1 VTALRKDLI
10 REIKNSKNRFLSIA
24 ILIALAVAFLS
35 GLKATAP
42 DMKNTGDEYLD
53 KQQLMDIQVLSTL
66 GLTKGDIKALGAQD
80 NIERAVGAYCIDAW
94 AGDLVAKAYSITDGM
109 NLLTVTSG
117 RMPESPD
124 ECIVD
129 KNLLEKMKISVG
141 DSITIDPS
149 DDYEDCLTHKNFT
162 IVGTAVSPYYISVER
177 GSASIGSGNVR
188 AYVYLP
194 EGAFDLD
201 YYTVAYAKVKGA
213 QELTAFT
220 DEYDD
225 YIDDVMDSLKD
236 FGDRRAK
243 LRYDDIIDEAQGKID
258 DAQKELDDK
267 EKEADEKLSDAE
279 QELKDARRKLD
290 KGWREYRDGKKEL
303 EESLPKLCDA
313 ECELADA
320 RQELI
325 EGEQEYQKG
334 LDEYNFGYAQYAENK
349 RKLDAAK
356 AQLDAAKQQLDA
368 AKQIPD
374 QIAKLEGDITALE
387 AQKKLLDPNDQEYKA
402 IEARITELSAKKAA
416 LVSASMSDTEIAA
429 AQAKIDAGMA
439 EYNAGKQELDAAK
452 AQLDAAKK
460 KLDEGYEELQ
470 DGKRKYREG
479 VEELQD
485 GWKKYYEGIDELPKA
500 YKKLKDGEKEYA
512 DGLEE
517 YEDAKREA
525 EEKIADAKKKLAD
538 ARRKVADIE
547 TCKWYILSRGYN
559 PGYTGFGQDADR
571 MANLASVFPV
581 IFFLVAAL
589 VCLTTMTRMVEEQRT
604 QIGLMKALGY
614 GRWDISKKYLCYG
627 LFPSLAGSLLGI
639 IIGHIVF
646 PTMIYVS
653 YQIMYEMPN
662 IRLSLYP
669 GICIWAT
676 IAAVACTTLST
687 LWACISTLTDSPANL
702 MRPKAPKAGRRV
714 LLEKIPFIWK
724 KLSFTSKVTVR
735 NLFRYKKRFFMSVIG
750 IAGSGALLVTAFGL
764 NDSIIEKQFGD
775 IWQMDV
781 QAYVYEAMP
790 LADMQEL
797 LGKNPAND
805 DFDSVM
811 FCLDSQMECK
821 NGGRSQSG
829 VHLLGVESA
838 GSMAGRINLHNG
850 GAPVTLDD
858 SGVVVTAKLAET
870 LSIKAGDEINMRTGG
885 EDHLMRVI
893 GVADNYVY
901 HYVYITAAYYETVF
915 GKAMQYNGFMGNLK
929 DGLTDETMDA
939 MSTQLLSDS
948 RMYTVRTI
956 GSIYDSVWDSLSIL
970 NYVVL
975 VLILGSGMLTF
986 VVMLNLTNINIGE
999 RMRELATL
1007 RVLGFYDKEMY
1018 AYIFRENNA
1027 LSVIGAFVGLVFGKI
1042 MHLFVI
1048 RTCEV
1053 DMVMFVRSA
1062 KPLSYVYAFALTI
1075 AFSLI
1080 VNLLMRPKVRA
1091 IDMVESLKSAE

>member
-1 VTALRKDLI
+1 MNALTLKNLL
-10 REIKNSKNRFLSIA
+10 REIKRTFTKFLSIFA
-24 ILIALAVAFLS
+24 ICALGVAFFA
-35 GLKATAP
+35 GIRATSP
-42 DMKNTGDEYLD
+42 DMKEAGDRLYNTYNLS
-53 KQQLMDIQVLSTL
+53 DISVISTS
-66 GLTKGDIKALGAQD
+66 GLTAD
-80 NIERAVGAYCIDAW
+80 NIRDLESIEGIQAVRASLFVDAMARGTGEKEKNLRLYSMPIKLKSEYAPLIDLIPDY
-94 AGDLVAKAYSITDGM
+94 GIDTSPEYDM
-109 NLLTVTSG
+109 NGVEIVSG
-117 RMPESPD
+117 RMPL
-124 ECIVD
+124 
-129 KNLLEKMKISVG
+129 N
-141 DSITIDPS
+141 
-149 DDYEDCLTHKNFT
+149 
-162 IVGTAVSPYYISVER
+162 
-177 GSASIGSGNVR
+177 
-188 AYVYLP
+188 
-194 EGAFDLD
+194 
-201 YYTVAYAKVKGA
+201 
-213 QELTAFT
+213 
-220 DEYDD
+220 
-225 YIDDVMDSLKD
+225 
-236 FGDRRAK
+236 
-243 LRYDDIIDEAQGKID
+243 
-258 DAQKELDDK
+258 
-267 EKEADEKLSDAE
+267 
-279 QELKDARRKLD
+279 
-290 KGWREYRDGKKEL
+290 
-303 EESLPKLCDA
+303 
-313 ECELADA
+313 
-320 RQELI
+320 
-325 EGEQEYQKG
+325 
-334 LDEYNFGYAQYAENK
+334 
-349 RKLDAAK
+349 
-356 AQLDAAKQQLDA
+356 
-368 AKQIPD
+368 
-374 QIAKLEGDITALE
+374 
-387 AQKKLLDPNDQEYKA
+387 
-402 IEARITELSAKKAA
+402 
-416 LVSASMSDTEIAA
+416 DTEIALDNTLDGSLVK
-429 AQAKIDAGMA
+429 QLGDEITLTTAGGTVTLRVVGFIRSPMYISLFERGTSSIGNGTSDGFA
-439 EYNAGKQELDAAK
+439 YASGNAISSLGTKLPVMSLLNTYYTRADIVISGK
-452 AQLDAAKK
+452 
-460 KLDEGYEELQ
+460 EGLS
-470 DGKRKYREG
+470 
-479 VEELQD
+479 
-485 GWKKYYEGIDELPKA
+485 A
-500 YKKLKDGEKEYA
+500 YSD
-512 DGLEE
+512 E
-517 YEDAKREA
+517 YEALVNEVTDR
-525 EEKIADAKKKLAD
+525 
-538 ARRKVADIE
+538 IE
-547 TCKWYILSRGYN
+547 DYASTQSGTWYIQDRSGN
-559 PGYTGFGQDADR
+559 PGYSDYSENTDR
-571 MANLASVFPV
+571 IAAVGDVFPL
-581 IFFLVAAL
+581 IFFIVAAL
-589 VCLTTMTRMVEEQRT
+589 VCLTTMTRMVEEQRIEMGT
-604 QIGLMKALGY
+604 MKALGY
-614 GRWDISKKYLCYG
+614 GGWQIAMKY
-627 LFPSLAGSLLGI
+627 
-639 IIGHIVF
+639 
-646 PTMIYVS
+646 
-653 YQIMYEMPN
+653 
-662 IRLSLYP
+662 
-669 GICIWAT
+669 
-676 IAAVACTTLST
+676 AVYAMS
-687 LWACISTLTDSPANL
+687 ACISGGVVGAIIGFKLFPYVIMKGYSIMYYLGKLETPYRADIAFMAIAAMAVCTAAATFSACYASLKEVPATL
-702 MRPKAPKAGRRV
+702 MRPKAPKAGRWV

-764 NDSIIEKQFGD
+764 NDSIFGIIEKQFGD

-821 NGGRSQSG
+821 NGGRSQNG

-870 LSIKAGDEINMRTGG
+870 LSIKVGDEINMRTGG

-929 DGLTDETMDA
+929 DGLTDGTMDA

-1018 AYIFRENNA
+1018 DYIFRENNA

-1075 AFSLI
+1075 VFSLI

>member
-1 VTALRKDLI
+1 MNALTLKNLL
-10 REIKNSKNRFLSIA
+10 REIKRTFTKFLSIFA
-24 ILIALAVAFLS
+24 ICALGVAFFA
-35 GLKATAP
+35 GIRATSP
-42 DMKNTGDEYLD
+42 DMKEAGDRLYNTYNLS
-53 KQQLMDIQVLSTL
+53 DISVISTS
-66 GLTKGDIKALGAQD
+66 GLTAD
-80 NIERAVGAYCIDAW
+80 NIRDLESIEGIRAVRASLFVDAMARGTGEKEKNLRLYSMPIKLKSEYAPLIDLIPDY
-94 AGDLVAKAYSITDGM
+94 GIDTSPEYEM
-109 NLLTVTSG
+109 NGVEIVSG
-117 RMPESPD
+117 RMPLNDTETALDYTLEGSLVKQLGDEITLTTSGGTVMLRVVGFIRSP
-124 ECIVD
+124 
-129 KNLLEKMKISVG
+129 M
-141 DSITIDPS
+141 
-149 DDYEDCLTHKNFT
+149 
-162 IVGTAVSPYYISVER
+162 YISMFER
-177 GSASIGSGNVR
+177 GTSSIGNGTSDGFAYASGN
-188 AYVYLP
+188 AISSLGTKLP
-194 EGAFDLD
+194 VMSLLNT
-201 YYTVAYAKVKGA
+201 YYTRADIVISGKEGLSAYS
-213 QELTAFT
+213 
-220 DEYDD
+220 DEY
-225 YIDDVMDSLKD
+225 
-236 FGDRRAK
+236 
-243 LRYDDIIDEAQGKID
+243 E
-258 DAQKELDDK
+258 
-267 EKEADEKLSDAE
+267 
-279 QELKDARRKLD
+279 
-290 KGWREYRDGKKEL
+290 
-303 EESLPKLCDA
+303 
-313 ECELADA
+313 
-320 RQELI
+320 
-325 EGEQEYQKG
+325 
-334 LDEYNFGYAQYAENK
+334 
-349 RKLDAAK
+349 
-356 AQLDAAKQQLDA
+356 
-368 AKQIPD
+368 
-374 QIAKLEGDITALE
+374 
-387 AQKKLLDPNDQEYKA
+387 
-402 IEARITELSAKKAA
+402 A
-416 LVSASMSDTEIAA
+416 LVNEVTDRIEDYASTQSGT
-429 AQAKIDAGMA
+429 
-439 EYNAGKQELDAAK
+439 
-452 AQLDAAKK
+452 
-460 KLDEGYEELQ
+460 
-470 DGKRKYREG
+470 
-479 VEELQD
+479 
-485 GWKKYYEGIDELPKA
+485 
-500 YKKLKDGEKEYA
+500 
-512 DGLEE
+512 
-517 YEDAKREA
+517 
-525 EEKIADAKKKLAD
+525 
-538 ARRKVADIE
+538 
-547 TCKWYILSRGYN
+547 WYIQDRSGN
-559 PGYTGFGQDADR
+559 PGYSDYSENTDR
-571 MANLASVFPV
+571 IAAVGDVFPL
-581 IFFLVAAL
+581 IFFIVAAL
-589 VCLTTMTRMVEEQRT
+589 VCLTTMTRMVEEQRIEMGT
-604 QIGLMKALGY
+604 MKALGY
-614 GRWDISKKYLCYG
+614 GGWQIAMKY
-627 LFPSLAGSLLGI
+627 
-639 IIGHIVF
+639 
-646 PTMIYVS
+646 
-653 YQIMYEMPN
+653 
-662 IRLSLYP
+662 
-669 GICIWAT
+669 
-676 IAAVACTTLST
+676 AVYAMS
-687 LWACISTLTDSPANL
+687 ACISGGVVGAIIGFKLFPYVIMKAYSIMYYLGKLETPYRADIAFMAIAAMAVCTAAATFSACYASLKEVPATL

-714 LLEKIPFIWK
+714 LLERIPFIWK

-764 NDSIIEKQFGD
+764 NDSIFGIIEKQFGD

-838 GSMAGRINLHNG
+838 GSMAGRISLHNG

-956 GSIYDSVWDSLSIL
+956 ESIYASVWDSLSIL

-1027 LSVIGAFVGLVFGKI
+1027 LSVIGAFVGLLFGKI

>member
-1 VTALRKDLI
+1 MNALTLKNLL
-10 REIKNSKNRFLSIA
+10 REIKRTFTKFLSIFA
-24 ILIALAVAFLS
+24 ICALGVAFFA
-35 GLKATAP
+35 GIRATSP
-42 DMKNTGDEYLD
+42 DMKEAGDRLYNTYNLS
-53 KQQLMDIQVLSTL
+53 DISVISTS
-66 GLTKGDIKALGAQD
+66 GLTAD
-80 NIERAVGAYCIDAW
+80 NIRDLESIEGIQAVRASLFVDAMARGTGEKEKNLRLYSMPIKLKSEYAPLIDLIPDY
-94 AGDLVAKAYSITDGM
+94 GIDTSPEYEM
-109 NLLTVTSG
+109 NGVEIVSG
-117 RMPESPD
+117 RMPL
-124 ECIVD
+124 
-129 KNLLEKMKISVG
+129 N
-141 DSITIDPS
+141 
-149 DDYEDCLTHKNFT
+149 
-162 IVGTAVSPYYISVER
+162 
-177 GSASIGSGNVR
+177 
-188 AYVYLP
+188 
-194 EGAFDLD
+194 
-201 YYTVAYAKVKGA
+201 
-213 QELTAFT
+213 
-220 DEYDD
+220 
-225 YIDDVMDSLKD
+225 
-236 FGDRRAK
+236 
-243 LRYDDIIDEAQGKID
+243 
-258 DAQKELDDK
+258 
-267 EKEADEKLSDAE
+267 
-279 QELKDARRKLD
+279 
-290 KGWREYRDGKKEL
+290 
-303 EESLPKLCDA
+303 
-313 ECELADA
+313 
-320 RQELI
+320 
-325 EGEQEYQKG
+325 
-334 LDEYNFGYAQYAENK
+334 
-349 RKLDAAK
+349 
-356 AQLDAAKQQLDA
+356 
-368 AKQIPD
+368 
-374 QIAKLEGDITALE
+374 
-387 AQKKLLDPNDQEYKA
+387 
-402 IEARITELSAKKAA
+402 
-416 LVSASMSDTEIAA
+416 DTEIALDNTLEGSLVK
-429 AQAKIDAGMA
+429 QLGDEITLTTAGGTVTLRVVGFIRSPMYISMFERGTSSIGNGTSDGFA
-439 EYNAGKQELDAAK
+439 YASGNAISSLGTKLPVMSLLNTYYTRADIVISGK
-452 AQLDAAKK
+452 
-460 KLDEGYEELQ
+460 EGLS
-470 DGKRKYREG
+470 
-479 VEELQD
+479 
-485 GWKKYYEGIDELPKA
+485 A
-500 YKKLKDGEKEYA
+500 YSD
-512 DGLEE
+512 E
-517 YEDAKREA
+517 YEALVNEVTDR
-525 EEKIADAKKKLAD
+525 
-538 ARRKVADIE
+538 IE
-547 TCKWYILSRGYN
+547 DYASTQSGTWYIQDRSGN
-559 PGYTGFGQDADR
+559 PGYSDYSENTDR
-571 MANLASVFPV
+571 IAAVGDVFPL
-581 IFFLVAAL
+581 IFFIVAAL
-589 VCLTTMTRMVEEQRT
+589 VCLTTMTRMVEEQRIEMGT
-604 QIGLMKALGY
+604 MKALGY
-614 GRWDISKKYLCYG
+614 GGWQIAMKY
-627 LFPSLAGSLLGI
+627 
-639 IIGHIVF
+639 
-646 PTMIYVS
+646 
-653 YQIMYEMPN
+653 
-662 IRLSLYP
+662 
-669 GICIWAT
+669 
-676 IAAVACTTLST
+676 AVYAMS
-687 LWACISTLTDSPANL
+687 ACISGGVVGAIIGFKLFPYVIMKGYSIMYYLGKLETPYRADIAFMAIAAMAVCTAAATFSACYASLKEVPATL

-764 NDSIIEKQFGD
+764 NDSIFGIIEKQFGD

-838 GSMAGRINLHNG
+838 GSMAGRVSLHNG
-850 GAPVTLDD
+850 GTPVTLDD

-1018 AYIFRENNA
+1018 DYIFRENNA
-1027 LSVIGAFVGLVFGKI
+1027 LSVIGAFVGLLFGKI

>member
-1 VTALRKDLI
+1 MNALTLKNLL
-10 REIKNSKNRFLSIA
+10 REIKRTFTKFLSIFA
-24 ILIALAVAFLS
+24 ICALGVAFFA
-35 GLKATAP
+35 GIRATSP
-42 DMKNTGDEYLD
+42 DMKEAGDRLYNTYNLS
-53 KQQLMDIQVLSTL
+53 DISVISTS
-66 GLTKGDIKALGAQD
+66 GLTAD
-80 NIERAVGAYCIDAW
+80 NIRDLESIEGIQAVRASLFVDAMARGTGEKEKNLRLYSMPIKLKSEYAPLIDLIPDY
-94 AGDLVAKAYSITDGM
+94 GIDTSPEYEM
-109 NLLTVTSG
+109 NGVEIVSG
-117 RMPESPD
+117 RMPL
-124 ECIVD
+124 
-129 KNLLEKMKISVG
+129 N
-141 DSITIDPS
+141 
-149 DDYEDCLTHKNFT
+149 
-162 IVGTAVSPYYISVER
+162 
-177 GSASIGSGNVR
+177 
-188 AYVYLP
+188 
-194 EGAFDLD
+194 
-201 YYTVAYAKVKGA
+201 
-213 QELTAFT
+213 
-220 DEYDD
+220 
-225 YIDDVMDSLKD
+225 
-236 FGDRRAK
+236 
-243 LRYDDIIDEAQGKID
+243 
-258 DAQKELDDK
+258 
-267 EKEADEKLSDAE
+267 
-279 QELKDARRKLD
+279 
-290 KGWREYRDGKKEL
+290 
-303 EESLPKLCDA
+303 
-313 ECELADA
+313 
-320 RQELI
+320 
-325 EGEQEYQKG
+325 
-334 LDEYNFGYAQYAENK
+334 
-349 RKLDAAK
+349 
-356 AQLDAAKQQLDA
+356 
-368 AKQIPD
+368 
-374 QIAKLEGDITALE
+374 
-387 AQKKLLDPNDQEYKA
+387 
-402 IEARITELSAKKAA
+402 
-416 LVSASMSDTEIAA
+416 DTEIALDNTLEGSLVKQLGDEITLTTSGGTVTLRVVGFIRSPMYISMFERGTSSIGNGTSDGFA
-429 AQAKIDAGMA
+429 YASG
-439 EYNAGKQELDAAK
+439 NAISSLGTKLPVMSLLNTYYTRADIVISGK
-452 AQLDAAKK
+452 
-460 KLDEGYEELQ
+460 EG
-470 DGKRKYREG
+470 
-479 VEELQD
+479 
-485 GWKKYYEGIDELPKA
+485 PSA
-500 YKKLKDGEKEYA
+500 YSD
-512 DGLEE
+512 E
-517 YEDAKREA
+517 YEALVNEVTDR
-525 EEKIADAKKKLAD
+525 
-538 ARRKVADIE
+538 IE
-547 TCKWYILSRGYN
+547 DYASTQSGTWYIQDRSGN
-559 PGYTGFGQDADR
+559 PGYSDYSENTDR
-571 MANLASVFPV
+571 IAAVGDVFPL
-581 IFFLVAAL
+581 IFFIVAAL
-589 VCLTTMTRMVEEQRT
+589 VCLTTMTRMVEEQRIEMGT
-604 QIGLMKALGY
+604 MKALGY
-614 GRWDISKKYLCYG
+614 GGWQIAMKY
-627 LFPSLAGSLLGI
+627 
-639 IIGHIVF
+639 
-646 PTMIYVS
+646 
-653 YQIMYEMPN
+653 
-662 IRLSLYP
+662 
-669 GICIWAT
+669 
-676 IAAVACTTLST
+676 AVYAMS
-687 LWACISTLTDSPANL
+687 ACISGGVVGAIIGFKLFPYVIMKGYSIMYYLGKLETPYRADIAFMAIAAMAVCTAAATFSACYASLKEVPATL

-714 LLEKIPFIWK
+714 LLEKMPFIWK

-764 NDSIIEKQFGD
+764 NDSIFGIIEKQFGD

-870 LSIKAGDEINMRTGG
+870 LSIKVGDEINMRTGG

-956 GSIYDSVWDSLSIL
+956 GSIYASVWDSLSIL

-1018 AYIFRENNA
+1018 DYIFRENNA
-1027 LSVIGAFVGLVFGKI
+1027 LSVIGAFVGLLFGKI

-1075 AFSLI
+1075 VFSLI

>member
-1 VTALRKDLI
+1 MNALTLKNLL
-10 REIKNSKNRFLSIA
+10 REIKRTFTKFLSIFA
-24 ILIALAVAFLS
+24 ICALGVAFFA
-35 GLKATAP
+35 GIRATSP
-42 DMKNTGDEYLD
+42 DMKEAGDRLYNTYNLS
-53 KQQLMDIQVLSTL
+53 DISVISTS
-66 GLTKGDIKALGAQD
+66 GLTAD
-80 NIERAVGAYCIDAW
+80 NIRDLESIEGIRAVRASLFVDAMARGTGEKEKNLRLYSMLIKLKSEYVPLIDLIPDY
-94 AGDLVAKAYSITDGM
+94 GIDTSPEYEM
-109 NLLTVTSG
+109 NGVEIVSG
-117 RMPESPD
+117 RMPLNDTETALDYTLEGSLVKQLGDEITLTTSGGTVTLRVVGFIRSP
-124 ECIVD
+124 
-129 KNLLEKMKISVG
+129 M
-141 DSITIDPS
+141 
-149 DDYEDCLTHKNFT
+149 
-162 IVGTAVSPYYISVER
+162 YISMFER
-177 GSASIGSGNVR
+177 GTSSIGNGTSDGFAYASGN
-188 AYVYLP
+188 AISSLGTKLP
-194 EGAFDLD
+194 VMSLLNT
-201 YYTVAYAKVKGA
+201 YYTRADIVISGKEGLSAYS
-213 QELTAFT
+213 
-220 DEYDD
+220 DEY
-225 YIDDVMDSLKD
+225 
-236 FGDRRAK
+236 
-243 LRYDDIIDEAQGKID
+243 E
-258 DAQKELDDK
+258 
-267 EKEADEKLSDAE
+267 
-279 QELKDARRKLD
+279 
-290 KGWREYRDGKKEL
+290 
-303 EESLPKLCDA
+303 
-313 ECELADA
+313 
-320 RQELI
+320 
-325 EGEQEYQKG
+325 
-334 LDEYNFGYAQYAENK
+334 
-349 RKLDAAK
+349 
-356 AQLDAAKQQLDA
+356 
-368 AKQIPD
+368 
-374 QIAKLEGDITALE
+374 
-387 AQKKLLDPNDQEYKA
+387 
-402 IEARITELSAKKAA
+402 A
-416 LVSASMSDTEIAA
+416 LVNEVTDRIEDYASTQSGT
-429 AQAKIDAGMA
+429 
-439 EYNAGKQELDAAK
+439 
-452 AQLDAAKK
+452 
-460 KLDEGYEELQ
+460 
-470 DGKRKYREG
+470 
-479 VEELQD
+479 
-485 GWKKYYEGIDELPKA
+485 
-500 YKKLKDGEKEYA
+500 
-512 DGLEE
+512 
-517 YEDAKREA
+517 
-525 EEKIADAKKKLAD
+525 
-538 ARRKVADIE
+538 
-547 TCKWYILSRGYN
+547 WYIQDRSGN
-559 PGYTGFGQDADR
+559 PGYSDYSENTDR
-571 MANLASVFPV
+571 IAAVGDVFPL
-581 IFFLVAAL
+581 IFFIVAAL
-589 VCLTTMTRMVEEQRT
+589 VCLTTMTRMVEEQRIEMGT
-604 QIGLMKALGY
+604 MKALGY
-614 GRWDISKKYLCYG
+614 GGWQIAMKY
-627 LFPSLAGSLLGI
+627 
-639 IIGHIVF
+639 
-646 PTMIYVS
+646 
-653 YQIMYEMPN
+653 
-662 IRLSLYP
+662 
-669 GICIWAT
+669 
-676 IAAVACTTLST
+676 AVYAMS
-687 LWACISTLTDSPANL
+687 ACISGGVVGAIIGFKLFPYVIMKGYSIMYYLGKLETPYRADIAFMAIAAMAACTAAATFSACYASLKEVPATL

-764 NDSIIEKQFGD
+764 NDSIFGIIEKQFGD

-838 GSMAGRINLHNG
+838 ESMAGRINLHNG

-915 GKAMQYNGFMGNLK
+915 GKAMQYNGLMGNLK

-956 GSIYDSVWDSLSIL
+956 ESIYASVWDSLSIL

-1027 LSVIGAFVGLVFGKI
+1027 LSVIGAFVGLLFGKI

-1075 AFSLI
+1075 VFSLI

>member
-1 VTALRKDLI
+1 MNALTLKNLL
-10 REIKNSKNRFLSIA
+10 REIKRTFTKFLSIFA
-24 ILIALAVAFLS
+24 ICALGVAFFA
-35 GLKATAP
+35 GIRATSP
-42 DMKNTGDEYLD
+42 DMKEAGDRLYNTYNLS
-53 KQQLMDIQVLSTL
+53 DISVISTS
-66 GLTKGDIKALGAQD
+66 GLTAD
-80 NIERAVGAYCIDAW
+80 NIRDLESIEGIRAVRASLFVDAMARGTGEKEKNLRLYSMPIKLKSEYAPLIDLIPDY
-94 AGDLVAKAYSITDGM
+94 GIDTSPEYEM
-109 NLLTVTSG
+109 NGVEIVSG
-117 RMPESPD
+117 RMPLNDTETALDYTLEGSLVKQLGDEITLTTSGGTVMLRVVGFIRSP
-124 ECIVD
+124 
-129 KNLLEKMKISVG
+129 M
-141 DSITIDPS
+141 
-149 DDYEDCLTHKNFT
+149 
-162 IVGTAVSPYYISVER
+162 YISMFER
-177 GSASIGSGNVR
+177 GTSSIGNGTSDGFAYASGN
-188 AYVYLP
+188 AISSLGTKLP
-194 EGAFDLD
+194 VMSLLNT
-201 YYTVAYAKVKGA
+201 YYTRADIVISGKEGLSAYS
-213 QELTAFT
+213 
-220 DEYDD
+220 DEY
-225 YIDDVMDSLKD
+225 
-236 FGDRRAK
+236 
-243 LRYDDIIDEAQGKID
+243 E
-258 DAQKELDDK
+258 
-267 EKEADEKLSDAE
+267 
-279 QELKDARRKLD
+279 
-290 KGWREYRDGKKEL
+290 
-303 EESLPKLCDA
+303 
-313 ECELADA
+313 
-320 RQELI
+320 
-325 EGEQEYQKG
+325 
-334 LDEYNFGYAQYAENK
+334 
-349 RKLDAAK
+349 
-356 AQLDAAKQQLDA
+356 
-368 AKQIPD
+368 
-374 QIAKLEGDITALE
+374 
-387 AQKKLLDPNDQEYKA
+387 
-402 IEARITELSAKKAA
+402 A
-416 LVSASMSDTEIAA
+416 LVNEVTDRIEDYASTQSGT
-429 AQAKIDAGMA
+429 
-439 EYNAGKQELDAAK
+439 
-452 AQLDAAKK
+452 
-460 KLDEGYEELQ
+460 
-470 DGKRKYREG
+470 
-479 VEELQD
+479 
-485 GWKKYYEGIDELPKA
+485 
-500 YKKLKDGEKEYA
+500 
-512 DGLEE
+512 
-517 YEDAKREA
+517 
-525 EEKIADAKKKLAD
+525 
-538 ARRKVADIE
+538 
-547 TCKWYILSRGYN
+547 WYIQDRSGN
-559 PGYTGFGQDADR
+559 PGYSDYSENTDR
-571 MANLASVFPV
+571 IAAVGDVFPL
-581 IFFLVAAL
+581 IFFIVAAL
-589 VCLTTMTRMVEEQRT
+589 VCLTTMTRMVEEQRIEMGT
-604 QIGLMKALGY
+604 MKALGY
-614 GRWDISKKYLCYG
+614 GGWQIAMKY
-627 LFPSLAGSLLGI
+627 
-639 IIGHIVF
+639 
-646 PTMIYVS
+646 
-653 YQIMYEMPN
+653 
-662 IRLSLYP
+662 
-669 GICIWAT
+669 
-676 IAAVACTTLST
+676 AVYAMS
-687 LWACISTLTDSPANL
+687 ACISGGVVGAIIGFKLFPYVIMKAYSIMYYLGKLETPYRADIAFMAIAAMAVCTAAATFSACYASLKEVPATL

-714 LLEKIPFIWK
+714 LLERIPFIWK

-764 NDSIIEKQFGD
+764 NDSIFGIIEKQFGD

-821 NGGRSQSG
+821 NGGRSQNG

-838 GSMAGRINLHNG
+838 GSMAGRVSLHNG
-850 GAPVTLDD
+850 GTPVTLDD

-915 GKAMQYNGFMGNLK
+915 GKAMLYNGFMGNLK

-956 GSIYDSVWDSLSIL
+956 ESIYASVWDSLSIL

>member
-1 VTALRKDLI
+1 MNALTLKNLL
-10 REIKNSKNRFLSIA
+10 REIKRTFTKFLSIFA
-24 ILIALAVAFLS
+24 ICALGVAFFA
-35 GLKATAP
+35 GIRATSP
-42 DMKNTGDEYLD
+42 DMKEAGDRLYNTYNLS
-53 KQQLMDIQVLSTL
+53 DISVISTS
-66 GLTKGDIKALGAQD
+66 GLTAD
-80 NIERAVGAYCIDAW
+80 NIRDLESIEGIQAVRASLFVDAMARGTGEKEKNLRLYSMPIKLKSEYAPLIDLIPDY
-94 AGDLVAKAYSITDGM
+94 GIDTSPEYEM
-109 NLLTVTSG
+109 NGVEIVSG
-117 RMPESPD
+117 RMPLNDTETALDYTLEGSLVKQLGDEITLTTSGGTVTLRVVGFIRSP
-124 ECIVD
+124 
-129 KNLLEKMKISVG
+129 M
-141 DSITIDPS
+141 
-149 DDYEDCLTHKNFT
+149 
-162 IVGTAVSPYYISVER
+162 YISMFER
-177 GSASIGSGNVR
+177 GTSSIGNGTSDGFAYASGN
-188 AYVYLP
+188 AISSLGTKLP
-194 EGAFDLD
+194 VMSLLNT
-201 YYTVAYAKVKGA
+201 YYTRADIVISGKEGLSAYS
-213 QELTAFT
+213 
-220 DEYDD
+220 DEY
-225 YIDDVMDSLKD
+225 
-236 FGDRRAK
+236 
-243 LRYDDIIDEAQGKID
+243 E
-258 DAQKELDDK
+258 
-267 EKEADEKLSDAE
+267 
-279 QELKDARRKLD
+279 
-290 KGWREYRDGKKEL
+290 
-303 EESLPKLCDA
+303 
-313 ECELADA
+313 
-320 RQELI
+320 
-325 EGEQEYQKG
+325 
-334 LDEYNFGYAQYAENK
+334 
-349 RKLDAAK
+349 
-356 AQLDAAKQQLDA
+356 
-368 AKQIPD
+368 
-374 QIAKLEGDITALE
+374 
-387 AQKKLLDPNDQEYKA
+387 
-402 IEARITELSAKKAA
+402 A
-416 LVSASMSDTEIAA
+416 LVNEVTDRIEDYASTQSGT
-429 AQAKIDAGMA
+429 
-439 EYNAGKQELDAAK
+439 
-452 AQLDAAKK
+452 
-460 KLDEGYEELQ
+460 
-470 DGKRKYREG
+470 
-479 VEELQD
+479 
-485 GWKKYYEGIDELPKA
+485 
-500 YKKLKDGEKEYA
+500 
-512 DGLEE
+512 
-517 YEDAKREA
+517 
-525 EEKIADAKKKLAD
+525 
-538 ARRKVADIE
+538 
-547 TCKWYILSRGYN
+547 WYIQDRSGN
-559 PGYTGFGQDADR
+559 PGYSDYSENTDR
-571 MANLASVFPV
+571 IAAVGDVFPL
-581 IFFLVAAL
+581 IFFIVAAL
-589 VCLTTMTRMVEEQRT
+589 VCLTTMTRMVEEQRIEMGT
-604 QIGLMKALGY
+604 MKALGY
-614 GRWDISKKYLCYG
+614 GGWQIAMKY
-627 LFPSLAGSLLGI
+627 
-639 IIGHIVF
+639 
-646 PTMIYVS
+646 
-653 YQIMYEMPN
+653 
-662 IRLSLYP
+662 
-669 GICIWAT
+669 
-676 IAAVACTTLST
+676 AVYAMS
-687 LWACISTLTDSPANL
+687 ACISGGVVGAIIGFKLFPYVIMKGYSIMYYLGKLETPYRADIAFMAIAAMAVCTAAATFSACYASLKEVPATL

-764 NDSIIEKQFGD
+764 NDSIFGIIEKQFGD

-838 GSMAGRINLHNG
+838 ESMAGRVSLHNG
-850 GAPVTLDD
+850 GTPVTLDD

-956 GSIYDSVWDSLSIL
+956 ESIYASVWDSLSIL

-1027 LSVIGAFVGLVFGKI
+1027 LSVIGAFVGLLFGKI

-1075 AFSLI
+1075 VFSLI

>member
-1 VTALRKDLI
+1 MNALTLKNLL
-10 REIKNSKNRFLSIA
+10 REIKRTFTKFLSIFA
-24 ILIALAVAFLS
+24 ICALGVAFFA
-35 GLKATAP
+35 GIRATSP
-42 DMKNTGDEYLD
+42 DMKEAGDRLYNTYNLS
-53 KQQLMDIQVLSTL
+53 DISVISTS
-66 GLTKGDIKALGAQD
+66 GLTAD
-80 NIERAVGAYCIDAW
+80 NIRDLESIEGIQAVRASLFVDAMARGTDEKEKNLRLYSMPIKLKSEYASLIDLIPDY
-94 AGDLVAKAYSITDGM
+94 GIDTSPEYEM
-109 NLLTVTSG
+109 NGVEIVSG
-117 RMPESPD
+117 RMPLNDTETALDYTLEGSLVKQLGDEITLTTSGGTVTLRVVGFIRSP
-124 ECIVD
+124 
-129 KNLLEKMKISVG
+129 M
-141 DSITIDPS
+141 
-149 DDYEDCLTHKNFT
+149 
-162 IVGTAVSPYYISVER
+162 YISMFER
-177 GSASIGSGNVR
+177 GTSSIGNGTSDGFAYASGN
-188 AYVYLP
+188 AISSLGTKLP
-194 EGAFDLD
+194 VMSLLNT
-201 YYTVAYAKVKGA
+201 YYTRADIVISGKEGLSAYS
-213 QELTAFT
+213 
-220 DEYDD
+220 DEY
-225 YIDDVMDSLKD
+225 
-236 FGDRRAK
+236 
-243 LRYDDIIDEAQGKID
+243 E
-258 DAQKELDDK
+258 
-267 EKEADEKLSDAE
+267 
-279 QELKDARRKLD
+279 
-290 KGWREYRDGKKEL
+290 
-303 EESLPKLCDA
+303 
-313 ECELADA
+313 
-320 RQELI
+320 
-325 EGEQEYQKG
+325 
-334 LDEYNFGYAQYAENK
+334 
-349 RKLDAAK
+349 
-356 AQLDAAKQQLDA
+356 
-368 AKQIPD
+368 
-374 QIAKLEGDITALE
+374 
-387 AQKKLLDPNDQEYKA
+387 
-402 IEARITELSAKKAA
+402 A
-416 LVSASMSDTEIAA
+416 LVNEVTDRIEDYASTQSGT
-429 AQAKIDAGMA
+429 
-439 EYNAGKQELDAAK
+439 
-452 AQLDAAKK
+452 
-460 KLDEGYEELQ
+460 
-470 DGKRKYREG
+470 
-479 VEELQD
+479 
-485 GWKKYYEGIDELPKA
+485 
-500 YKKLKDGEKEYA
+500 
-512 DGLEE
+512 
-517 YEDAKREA
+517 
-525 EEKIADAKKKLAD
+525 
-538 ARRKVADIE
+538 
-547 TCKWYILSRGYN
+547 WYIQDRSGN
-559 PGYTGFGQDADR
+559 PGYSDYSENTDR
-571 MANLASVFPV
+571 IAAVGDVFPL
-581 IFFLVAAL
+581 IFFIVAAL
-589 VCLTTMTRMVEEQRT
+589 VCLTTMTRMVEEQRIEMGT
-604 QIGLMKALGY
+604 MKALGY
-614 GRWDISKKYLCYG
+614 GGWQIAMKY
-627 LFPSLAGSLLGI
+627 
-639 IIGHIVF
+639 
-646 PTMIYVS
+646 
-653 YQIMYEMPN
+653 
-662 IRLSLYP
+662 
-669 GICIWAT
+669 
-676 IAAVACTTLST
+676 AVYAMS
-687 LWACISTLTDSPANL
+687 ACISGGVVGAIIGFKLFPYVIMKGYSIMYYLGKLETPYRADIAFMAIAAMAVCTAAATFSACYASLKEVPATL

-714 LLEKIPFIWK
+714 LLEKMPFIWK

-764 NDSIIEKQFGD
+764 NDSIFGIIEKQFGD

-870 LSIKAGDEINMRTGG
+870 LSIKIGDGINMRTGG

>member
-1 VTALRKDLI
+1 MNALTLKNLL
-10 REIKNSKNRFLSIA
+10 REIKRTFTKFLSIFA
-24 ILIALAVAFLS
+24 ICALGVAFFA
-35 GLKATAP
+35 GIRATSP
-42 DMKNTGDEYLD
+42 DMKEAGDRLYNTYNLS
-53 KQQLMDIQVLSTL
+53 DISVISTS
-66 GLTKGDIKALGAQD
+66 GLTAD
-80 NIERAVGAYCIDAW
+80 NIRDLESIEGIRAVRASLFVDAMARGTGEKEKNLRLYSMPIKLKSEYAPLIDLIPDY
-94 AGDLVAKAYSITDGM
+94 GIDTSPEYEM
-109 NLLTVTSG
+109 NGVEIVSG
-117 RMPESPD
+117 RMPLNDTETALDYTLEGSLVKQLGDEITLTTSGGTVMLRVVGFIRSP
-124 ECIVD
+124 
-129 KNLLEKMKISVG
+129 M
-141 DSITIDPS
+141 
-149 DDYEDCLTHKNFT
+149 
-162 IVGTAVSPYYISVER
+162 YISMFER
-177 GSASIGSGNVR
+177 GTSSIGNGTSDGFAYASGN
-188 AYVYLP
+188 AISSLGTKLP
-194 EGAFDLD
+194 VMSLLNT
-201 YYTVAYAKVKGA
+201 YYTRADIVISGKEGLSAYS
-213 QELTAFT
+213 
-220 DEYDD
+220 DEY
-225 YIDDVMDSLKD
+225 
-236 FGDRRAK
+236 
-243 LRYDDIIDEAQGKID
+243 E
-258 DAQKELDDK
+258 
-267 EKEADEKLSDAE
+267 
-279 QELKDARRKLD
+279 
-290 KGWREYRDGKKEL
+290 
-303 EESLPKLCDA
+303 
-313 ECELADA
+313 
-320 RQELI
+320 
-325 EGEQEYQKG
+325 
-334 LDEYNFGYAQYAENK
+334 
-349 RKLDAAK
+349 
-356 AQLDAAKQQLDA
+356 
-368 AKQIPD
+368 
-374 QIAKLEGDITALE
+374 
-387 AQKKLLDPNDQEYKA
+387 
-402 IEARITELSAKKAA
+402 A
-416 LVSASMSDTEIAA
+416 LVNEVTDRIEDYASTQSGT
-429 AQAKIDAGMA
+429 
-439 EYNAGKQELDAAK
+439 
-452 AQLDAAKK
+452 
-460 KLDEGYEELQ
+460 
-470 DGKRKYREG
+470 
-479 VEELQD
+479 
-485 GWKKYYEGIDELPKA
+485 
-500 YKKLKDGEKEYA
+500 
-512 DGLEE
+512 
-517 YEDAKREA
+517 
-525 EEKIADAKKKLAD
+525 
-538 ARRKVADIE
+538 
-547 TCKWYILSRGYN
+547 WYIQDRSGN
-559 PGYTGFGQDADR
+559 PGYSDYSENTDR
-571 MANLASVFPV
+571 IAAVGDVFPL
-581 IFFLVAAL
+581 IFFIVAAL
-589 VCLTTMTRMVEEQRT
+589 VCLTTMTRMVEEQRIEMGT
-604 QIGLMKALGY
+604 MKALGY
-614 GRWDISKKYLCYG
+614 GGWQIAMKY
-627 LFPSLAGSLLGI
+627 
-639 IIGHIVF
+639 
-646 PTMIYVS
+646 
-653 YQIMYEMPN
+653 
-662 IRLSLYP
+662 
-669 GICIWAT
+669 
-676 IAAVACTTLST
+676 AVYAMS
-687 LWACISTLTDSPANL
+687 ACISGGVVGAIIGFKLFPYVIMKAYSIMYYLGKLETPYRADIAFMAIAAMAVCTAAATFSACYASLKEVPATL

-764 NDSIIEKQFGD
+764 NDSIFGIIEKQFGD

-838 GSMAGRINLHNG
+838 ESMAGRVSLHNG
-850 GAPVTLDD
+850 GTPVTLDD

-915 GKAMQYNGFMGNLK
+915 GKAMQYNGLMGNLK

-956 GSIYDSVWDSLSIL
+956 ESIYASVWDSLSIL

-1027 LSVIGAFVGLVFGKI
+1027 LSVIGAFVGLLFGKI

>member
-1 VTALRKDLI
+1 MNALTLKNLL
-10 REIKNSKNRFLSIA
+10 REIKRTFTKFLSIFA
-24 ILIALAVAFLS
+24 ICALGVAFFA
-35 GLKATAP
+35 GIRATSP
-42 DMKNTGDEYLD
+42 DMKEAGDRLYNTYNLS
-53 KQQLMDIQVLSTL
+53 DISVISTS
-66 GLTKGDIKALGAQD
+66 GLTAD
-80 NIERAVGAYCIDAW
+80 NIRDLESIEGIQAVRASLFVDAMARGTGEKEKNLRLYSMPIKLKSEYAPLIDLIPDY
-94 AGDLVAKAYSITDGM
+94 GIDTSPEYEM
-109 NLLTVTSG
+109 NGVEIVSG
-117 RMPESPD
+117 RMPLNDTETALDYTLEGSLVKQLGDEITLTTSGGTVTLRVVGIIRSPMYISMFERGTSSIGNGTSDGFAYASGNAISSLGTKLPVMSLLNTYYTRADIVIFGKEGLSAYSD
-124 ECIVD
+124 EYEALVNEVTDRI
-129 KNLLEKMKISVG
+129 
-141 DSITIDPS
+141 
-149 DDYEDCLTHKNFT
+149 DDYASTQS
-162 IVGTAVSPYYISVER
+162 GT
-177 GSASIGSGNVR
+177 
-188 AYVYLP
+188 
-194 EGAFDLD
+194 
-201 YYTVAYAKVKGA
+201 
-213 QELTAFT
+213 
-220 DEYDD
+220 
-225 YIDDVMDSLKD
+225 
-236 FGDRRAK
+236 
-243 LRYDDIIDEAQGKID
+243 
-258 DAQKELDDK
+258 
-267 EKEADEKLSDAE
+267 
-279 QELKDARRKLD
+279 
-290 KGWREYRDGKKEL
+290 
-303 EESLPKLCDA
+303 
-313 ECELADA
+313 
-320 RQELI
+320 
-325 EGEQEYQKG
+325 
-334 LDEYNFGYAQYAENK
+334 
-349 RKLDAAK
+349 
-356 AQLDAAKQQLDA
+356 
-368 AKQIPD
+368 
-374 QIAKLEGDITALE
+374 
-387 AQKKLLDPNDQEYKA
+387 
-402 IEARITELSAKKAA
+402 
-416 LVSASMSDTEIAA
+416 
-429 AQAKIDAGMA
+429 
-439 EYNAGKQELDAAK
+439 
-452 AQLDAAKK
+452 
-460 KLDEGYEELQ
+460 
-470 DGKRKYREG
+470 
-479 VEELQD
+479 
-485 GWKKYYEGIDELPKA
+485 
-500 YKKLKDGEKEYA
+500 
-512 DGLEE
+512 
-517 YEDAKREA
+517 
-525 EEKIADAKKKLAD
+525 
-538 ARRKVADIE
+538 
-547 TCKWYILSRGYN
+547 WYIQDRSGN
-559 PGYTGFGQDADR
+559 PGYSDYSENTDR
-571 MANLASVFPV
+571 IAAVGDVFPL
-581 IFFLVAAL
+581 IFFIVAAL
-589 VCLTTMTRMVEEQRT
+589 VCLTTMTRMVEEQRIEMGT
-604 QIGLMKALGY
+604 MKALGY
-614 GRWDISKKYLCYG
+614 GGWQIAMKY
-627 LFPSLAGSLLGI
+627 
-639 IIGHIVF
+639 
-646 PTMIYVS
+646 
-653 YQIMYEMPN
+653 
-662 IRLSLYP
+662 
-669 GICIWAT
+669 
-676 IAAVACTTLST
+676 AVYAMS
-687 LWACISTLTDSPANL
+687 ACISGGVVGAIIGFKLFPYVIMKGYSIMYYLGKLETPYRADIAFMAIAAMAVCTAAATFSACYASLKEVPATL

-764 NDSIIEKQFGD
+764 NDSIFGIIEKQFGD

-781 QAYVYEAMP
+781 QAYVYEAMS

-870 LSIKAGDEINMRTGG
+870 LSIKVGDEINMRTGG

-915 GKAMQYNGFMGNLK
+915 GKVMQYNGFMGNLK

-956 GSIYDSVWDSLSIL
+956 ESIYASVWDSLSIL

-1075 AFSLI
+1075 VFSLI

>member
-1 VTALRKDLI
+1 MNALTLKNLL
-10 REIKNSKNRFLSIA
+10 REIKRTFTKFLSIFA
-24 ILIALAVAFLS
+24 ICALGVAFFA
-35 GLKATAP
+35 GIRATSP
-42 DMKNTGDEYLD
+42 DMKEAGDRLYNTYNLS
-53 KQQLMDIQVLSTL
+53 DISVISTS
-66 GLTKGDIKALGAQD
+66 GLTAD
-80 NIERAVGAYCIDAW
+80 NIRDLESIEGIRAVRASLFVDAMARGTGEKEKNLRLYSMPIKLKSEYVPLIDLIPDY
-94 AGDLVAKAYSITDGM
+94 GIDTSPEYEM
-109 NLLTVTSG
+109 NGVEIVSG
-117 RMPESPD
+117 RMPLNDTETALDYTLEGSLVKQLGDEITLTTSGGTVTLRVVGFIRSP
-124 ECIVD
+124 
-129 KNLLEKMKISVG
+129 M
-141 DSITIDPS
+141 
-149 DDYEDCLTHKNFT
+149 
-162 IVGTAVSPYYISVER
+162 YISMFER
-177 GSASIGSGNVR
+177 GTSSIGNGTSDGFAYASGN
-188 AYVYLP
+188 AISSLGTKLP
-194 EGAFDLD
+194 VMSLLNT
-201 YYTVAYAKVKGA
+201 YYTRADIVISGKEGLSAYS
-213 QELTAFT
+213 
-220 DEYDD
+220 DEY
-225 YIDDVMDSLKD
+225 
-236 FGDRRAK
+236 
-243 LRYDDIIDEAQGKID
+243 E
-258 DAQKELDDK
+258 
-267 EKEADEKLSDAE
+267 
-279 QELKDARRKLD
+279 
-290 KGWREYRDGKKEL
+290 
-303 EESLPKLCDA
+303 
-313 ECELADA
+313 
-320 RQELI
+320 
-325 EGEQEYQKG
+325 
-334 LDEYNFGYAQYAENK
+334 
-349 RKLDAAK
+349 
-356 AQLDAAKQQLDA
+356 
-368 AKQIPD
+368 
-374 QIAKLEGDITALE
+374 
-387 AQKKLLDPNDQEYKA
+387 
-402 IEARITELSAKKAA
+402 A
-416 LVSASMSDTEIAA
+416 LVNEVTDRIEDYASTQSGT
-429 AQAKIDAGMA
+429 
-439 EYNAGKQELDAAK
+439 
-452 AQLDAAKK
+452 
-460 KLDEGYEELQ
+460 
-470 DGKRKYREG
+470 
-479 VEELQD
+479 
-485 GWKKYYEGIDELPKA
+485 
-500 YKKLKDGEKEYA
+500 
-512 DGLEE
+512 
-517 YEDAKREA
+517 
-525 EEKIADAKKKLAD
+525 
-538 ARRKVADIE
+538 
-547 TCKWYILSRGYN
+547 WYIQDRSGN
-559 PGYTGFGQDADR
+559 PGYSDYSENTDR
-571 MANLASVFPV
+571 IAAVGDVFPL
-581 IFFLVAAL
+581 IFFIVAAL
-589 VCLTTMTRMVEEQRT
+589 VCLTTMTRMVEEQRIEMGT
-604 QIGLMKALGY
+604 MKALGY
-614 GRWDISKKYLCYG
+614 GGWQIAMKY
-627 LFPSLAGSLLGI
+627 
-639 IIGHIVF
+639 
-646 PTMIYVS
+646 
-653 YQIMYEMPN
+653 
-662 IRLSLYP
+662 
-669 GICIWAT
+669 
-676 IAAVACTTLST
+676 AVYAMS
-687 LWACISTLTDSPANL
+687 ACISGGVVGAIIGFKLFPYVIMKAYSIMYYLGKLETPYRADIAFMAIAAMAVCTAAATFSACYASLKEVPATL

-714 LLEKIPFIWK
+714 LLERIPFIWK

-764 NDSIIEKQFGD
+764 NDSIFGIIEKQFGD

-821 NGGRSQSG
+821 NGGRSQNG

-838 GSMAGRINLHNG
+838 GSMAGRVSLHNG
-850 GAPVTLDD
+850 GTPVTLDD

-915 GKAMQYNGFMGNLK
+915 GKAMQYNGLMGNLK

-956 GSIYDSVWDSLSIL
+956 ESIYASVWDSLSIL

>member
-1 VTALRKDLI
+1 MNALTLKNLL
-10 REIKNSKNRFLSIA
+10 REIKRTFTKFLSIFA
-24 ILIALAVAFLS
+24 ICALGVAFFA
-35 GLKATAP
+35 GIRATSP
-42 DMKNTGDEYLD
+42 DMKEAGDRLYNTYNLS
-53 KQQLMDIQVLSTL
+53 DISVISTS
-66 GLTKGDIKALGAQD
+66 GLTAD
-80 NIERAVGAYCIDAW
+80 NIRDLESIEGIRAVRASLFVDAMARGTGEKEKNLRLYSMPIKLKSEYVPLIDLIPDY
-94 AGDLVAKAYSITDGM
+94 GIDTSPEYEM
-109 NLLTVTSG
+109 NGVEIVSG
-117 RMPESPD
+117 RMPL
-124 ECIVD
+124 
-129 KNLLEKMKISVG
+129 N
-141 DSITIDPS
+141 
-149 DDYEDCLTHKNFT
+149 
-162 IVGTAVSPYYISVER
+162 
-177 GSASIGSGNVR
+177 
-188 AYVYLP
+188 
-194 EGAFDLD
+194 
-201 YYTVAYAKVKGA
+201 
-213 QELTAFT
+213 
-220 DEYDD
+220 
-225 YIDDVMDSLKD
+225 
-236 FGDRRAK
+236 
-243 LRYDDIIDEAQGKID
+243 
-258 DAQKELDDK
+258 
-267 EKEADEKLSDAE
+267 
-279 QELKDARRKLD
+279 
-290 KGWREYRDGKKEL
+290 
-303 EESLPKLCDA
+303 
-313 ECELADA
+313 
-320 RQELI
+320 
-325 EGEQEYQKG
+325 
-334 LDEYNFGYAQYAENK
+334 
-349 RKLDAAK
+349 
-356 AQLDAAKQQLDA
+356 
-368 AKQIPD
+368 
-374 QIAKLEGDITALE
+374 
-387 AQKKLLDPNDQEYKA
+387 
-402 IEARITELSAKKAA
+402 
-416 LVSASMSDTEIAA
+416 DTEIALDNTLEGSLVKQLGDEITLTTSGGTVTLRVVGFIRSPMYISMFERGTSSIGNGTSDGFA
-429 AQAKIDAGMA
+429 YASG
-439 EYNAGKQELDAAK
+439 NAISSLGTKLPVMSLLNTYYTRADIVISGK
-452 AQLDAAKK
+452 
-460 KLDEGYEELQ
+460 EGLS
-470 DGKRKYREG
+470 
-479 VEELQD
+479 
-485 GWKKYYEGIDELPKA
+485 A
-500 YKKLKDGEKEYA
+500 YSD
-512 DGLEE
+512 E
-517 YEDAKREA
+517 YEALVNEVTDR
-525 EEKIADAKKKLAD
+525 
-538 ARRKVADIE
+538 IE
-547 TCKWYILSRGYN
+547 DYASTQSGTWYIQDRSGN
-559 PGYTGFGQDADR
+559 PGYSDYSENTDR
-571 MANLASVFPV
+571 IAAVGDVFPL
-581 IFFLVAAL
+581 IFFIVAAL
-589 VCLTTMTRMVEEQRT
+589 VCLTTMTRMVEEQRIEMGT
-604 QIGLMKALGY
+604 MKALGY
-614 GRWDISKKYLCYG
+614 GGWQIAMKY
-627 LFPSLAGSLLGI
+627 
-639 IIGHIVF
+639 
-646 PTMIYVS
+646 
-653 YQIMYEMPN
+653 
-662 IRLSLYP
+662 
-669 GICIWAT
+669 
-676 IAAVACTTLST
+676 AVYAMS
-687 LWACISTLTDSPANL
+687 ACISGGVVGAIIGFKLFPYVIMKGYSIMYYLGKLETPYRADIAFMAIAAMAACTAAATFSACYASLKEVPATL
-702 MRPKAPKAGRRV
+702 MRPKAPKAGRRG

-764 NDSIIEKQFGD
+764 NDSIFGIIEKQFGD

>member
-1 VTALRKDLI
+1 MNALTLKNLL
-10 REIKNSKNRFLSIA
+10 REIKRTFTKFLSIFA
-24 ILIALAVAFLS
+24 ICALGVAFFA
-35 GLKATAP
+35 GIRATSP
-42 DMKNTGDEYLD
+42 DMKEAGDRLYNTYNLS
-53 KQQLMDIQVLSTL
+53 DISVISTS
-66 GLTKGDIKALGAQD
+66 GLTAD
-80 NIERAVGAYCIDAW
+80 NIRDLESIEGIRAVRASLFVDAMARGTGEKEKNLRLYSMPIKLKSGYVQLIDLIPDY
-94 AGDLVAKAYSITDGM
+94 GIDTSPEYEM
-109 NLLTVTSG
+109 NGVEIVSG
-117 RMPESPD
+117 RMPLNDTETALDYTLEGSLVKQLGDEITLTTSGGTVMLRVVGFIRSP
-124 ECIVD
+124 
-129 KNLLEKMKISVG
+129 M
-141 DSITIDPS
+141 
-149 DDYEDCLTHKNFT
+149 
-162 IVGTAVSPYYISVER
+162 YISMFER
-177 GSASIGSGNVR
+177 GTSSIGNGTSDGFAYASGN
-188 AYVYLP
+188 AISSLGTKLP
-194 EGAFDLD
+194 VMSLLNT
-201 YYTVAYAKVKGA
+201 YYTRADIVISGKEGLSAYS
-213 QELTAFT
+213 
-220 DEYDD
+220 DEY
-225 YIDDVMDSLKD
+225 
-236 FGDRRAK
+236 
-243 LRYDDIIDEAQGKID
+243 E
-258 DAQKELDDK
+258 
-267 EKEADEKLSDAE
+267 
-279 QELKDARRKLD
+279 
-290 KGWREYRDGKKEL
+290 
-303 EESLPKLCDA
+303 
-313 ECELADA
+313 
-320 RQELI
+320 
-325 EGEQEYQKG
+325 
-334 LDEYNFGYAQYAENK
+334 
-349 RKLDAAK
+349 
-356 AQLDAAKQQLDA
+356 
-368 AKQIPD
+368 
-374 QIAKLEGDITALE
+374 
-387 AQKKLLDPNDQEYKA
+387 
-402 IEARITELSAKKAA
+402 A
-416 LVSASMSDTEIAA
+416 LVNEVTDRIEDYASTQSGT
-429 AQAKIDAGMA
+429 
-439 EYNAGKQELDAAK
+439 
-452 AQLDAAKK
+452 
-460 KLDEGYEELQ
+460 
-470 DGKRKYREG
+470 
-479 VEELQD
+479 
-485 GWKKYYEGIDELPKA
+485 
-500 YKKLKDGEKEYA
+500 
-512 DGLEE
+512 
-517 YEDAKREA
+517 
-525 EEKIADAKKKLAD
+525 
-538 ARRKVADIE
+538 
-547 TCKWYILSRGYN
+547 WYIQDRSGN
-559 PGYTGFGQDADR
+559 PGYSDYSENTDR
-571 MANLASVFPV
+571 IAAVGDVFPL
-581 IFFLVAAL
+581 IFFIVAAL
-589 VCLTTMTRMVEEQRT
+589 VCLTTMTRMVEEQRIEMGT
-604 QIGLMKALGY
+604 MKALGY
-614 GRWDISKKYLCYG
+614 GGWQIAMKY
-627 LFPSLAGSLLGI
+627 
-639 IIGHIVF
+639 
-646 PTMIYVS
+646 
-653 YQIMYEMPN
+653 
-662 IRLSLYP
+662 
-669 GICIWAT
+669 
-676 IAAVACTTLST
+676 AVYAMS
-687 LWACISTLTDSPANL
+687 ACISGGVVGAIIGFKLFPYVIMKAYSIMYYLGKLETPYRADIAFMAIAAMAACTAAATFSACYASLKEVPATL

-764 NDSIIEKQFGD
+764 NDSIFGIIEKQFGD

-838 GSMAGRINLHNG
+838 ESMAGRINLHNG

-915 GKAMQYNGFMGNLK
+915 GKAMLYNGFMGNLK

-956 GSIYDSVWDSLSIL
+956 ESIYASVWDSLSIL

-1027 LSVIGAFVGLVFGKI
+1027 LSVIGAFVGLLFGKI

-1075 AFSLI
+1075 VFSLI

>member
-1 VTALRKDLI
+1 MNALTLKNLL
-10 REIKNSKNRFLSIA
+10 REIKRTFTKFLSIFA
-24 ILIALAVAFLS
+24 ICALGVAFFA
-35 GLKATAP
+35 GIRATSP
-42 DMKNTGDEYLD
+42 DMKEAGDRLYNTYNLS
-53 KQQLMDIQVLSTL
+53 DISVISTS
-66 GLTKGDIKALGAQD
+66 GLTAD
-80 NIERAVGAYCIDAW
+80 NIRDLESIEGIQAVRASLFVDAMARGTGEKEKNLRLYSMPIKLKSEYTPLIDLIPDY
-94 AGDLVAKAYSITDGM
+94 GIDTSPEYDM
-109 NLLTVTSG
+109 NGVEIVSG
-117 RMPESPD
+117 RMPL
-124 ECIVD
+124 
-129 KNLLEKMKISVG
+129 N
-141 DSITIDPS
+141 
-149 DDYEDCLTHKNFT
+149 
-162 IVGTAVSPYYISVER
+162 
-177 GSASIGSGNVR
+177 
-188 AYVYLP
+188 
-194 EGAFDLD
+194 
-201 YYTVAYAKVKGA
+201 
-213 QELTAFT
+213 
-220 DEYDD
+220 
-225 YIDDVMDSLKD
+225 
-236 FGDRRAK
+236 
-243 LRYDDIIDEAQGKID
+243 
-258 DAQKELDDK
+258 
-267 EKEADEKLSDAE
+267 
-279 QELKDARRKLD
+279 
-290 KGWREYRDGKKEL
+290 
-303 EESLPKLCDA
+303 
-313 ECELADA
+313 
-320 RQELI
+320 
-325 EGEQEYQKG
+325 
-334 LDEYNFGYAQYAENK
+334 
-349 RKLDAAK
+349 
-356 AQLDAAKQQLDA
+356 
-368 AKQIPD
+368 
-374 QIAKLEGDITALE
+374 
-387 AQKKLLDPNDQEYKA
+387 
-402 IEARITELSAKKAA
+402 
-416 LVSASMSDTEIAA
+416 DTEIALDNTLDGSLVK
-429 AQAKIDAGMA
+429 QLGDEITLTTAGGTVTLRVVGFIRSPMYISLFERGTSSIGNGTSDGFA
-439 EYNAGKQELDAAK
+439 YASGNAISSLGTKLPVMSLLNTYYTRADIVISGK
-452 AQLDAAKK
+452 
-460 KLDEGYEELQ
+460 EGLS
-470 DGKRKYREG
+470 
-479 VEELQD
+479 
-485 GWKKYYEGIDELPKA
+485 A
-500 YKKLKDGEKEYA
+500 YSD
-512 DGLEE
+512 E
-517 YEDAKREA
+517 YEALVNEVTDR
-525 EEKIADAKKKLAD
+525 
-538 ARRKVADIE
+538 IE
-547 TCKWYILSRGYN
+547 DYASTQSGTWYIQDRSGN
-559 PGYTGFGQDADR
+559 PGYSDYSENTDR
-571 MANLASVFPV
+571 IAAVGDVFPL
-581 IFFLVAAL
+581 IFFIVAAL
-589 VCLTTMTRMVEEQRT
+589 VCLTTMTRMVEEQRIEMGT
-604 QIGLMKALGY
+604 MKALGY
-614 GRWDISKKYLCYG
+614 GGWQIAMKY
-627 LFPSLAGSLLGI
+627 
-639 IIGHIVF
+639 
-646 PTMIYVS
+646 
-653 YQIMYEMPN
+653 
-662 IRLSLYP
+662 
-669 GICIWAT
+669 
-676 IAAVACTTLST
+676 AVYAMS
-687 LWACISTLTDSPANL
+687 ACISGGVVGAIIGFKLFPYVIMKGYSIMYYLGKLETPYRADIAFMAIAAMAVCTAAATFSACYASLKEVPATL

-764 NDSIIEKQFGD
+764 NDSIFGIIEKQFGD

-821 NGGRSQSG
+821 NGGRSQNG

-838 GSMAGRINLHNG
+838 ESMAGRVSLHNG
-850 GAPVTLDD
+850 GTPVTLDD

-870 LSIKAGDEINMRTGG
+870 LSIKVGDEINMRTGG

-1075 AFSLI
+1075 VFSLI

>member
-1 VTALRKDLI
+1 MNALTLKNLL
-10 REIKNSKNRFLSIA
+10 REIKRTFTKFLSIFA
-24 ILIALAVAFLS
+24 ICALGVAFFA
-35 GLKATAP
+35 GIRATSP
-42 DMKNTGDEYLD
+42 DMKEAGDRLYNTYNLS
-53 KQQLMDIQVLSTL
+53 DISVISTS
-66 GLTKGDIKALGAQD
+66 GLTAD
-80 NIERAVGAYCIDAW
+80 NIRDLESIEGIQAVRASLFVDAMARGTDEKEKNLRLYSMPIKLKSEYAPLIDLIPDY
-94 AGDLVAKAYSITDGM
+94 GIDTSPEYEM
-109 NLLTVTSG
+109 NGVEIVSG
-117 RMPESPD
+117 RMPLNDTETALDYTLEGSLVKQLGDEITLTTSGGTVTLRVVGFIRSP
-124 ECIVD
+124 
-129 KNLLEKMKISVG
+129 M
-141 DSITIDPS
+141 
-149 DDYEDCLTHKNFT
+149 
-162 IVGTAVSPYYISVER
+162 YISMFER
-177 GSASIGSGNVR
+177 GTSSIGNGTSDGFAYASGN
-188 AYVYLP
+188 AISSLGTKLP
-194 EGAFDLD
+194 VMSLLNT
-201 YYTVAYAKVKGA
+201 YYTRADIVISGKEGLSAYS
-213 QELTAFT
+213 
-220 DEYDD
+220 DEY
-225 YIDDVMDSLKD
+225 
-236 FGDRRAK
+236 
-243 LRYDDIIDEAQGKID
+243 E
-258 DAQKELDDK
+258 
-267 EKEADEKLSDAE
+267 
-279 QELKDARRKLD
+279 
-290 KGWREYRDGKKEL
+290 
-303 EESLPKLCDA
+303 
-313 ECELADA
+313 
-320 RQELI
+320 
-325 EGEQEYQKG
+325 
-334 LDEYNFGYAQYAENK
+334 
-349 RKLDAAK
+349 
-356 AQLDAAKQQLDA
+356 
-368 AKQIPD
+368 
-374 QIAKLEGDITALE
+374 
-387 AQKKLLDPNDQEYKA
+387 
-402 IEARITELSAKKAA
+402 A
-416 LVSASMSDTEIAA
+416 LVNEVTDRIEDYASTQSGT
-429 AQAKIDAGMA
+429 
-439 EYNAGKQELDAAK
+439 
-452 AQLDAAKK
+452 
-460 KLDEGYEELQ
+460 
-470 DGKRKYREG
+470 
-479 VEELQD
+479 
-485 GWKKYYEGIDELPKA
+485 
-500 YKKLKDGEKEYA
+500 
-512 DGLEE
+512 
-517 YEDAKREA
+517 
-525 EEKIADAKKKLAD
+525 
-538 ARRKVADIE
+538 
-547 TCKWYILSRGYN
+547 WYIQDRSGN
-559 PGYTGFGQDADR
+559 PGYSDYSENTDR
-571 MANLASVFPV
+571 IAAVGDVFPL
-581 IFFLVAAL
+581 IFFIVAAL
-589 VCLTTMTRMVEEQRT
+589 VCLTTMTRMVEEQRIEMGT
-604 QIGLMKALGY
+604 MKALGY
-614 GRWDISKKYLCYG
+614 GGWQIAMKY
-627 LFPSLAGSLLGI
+627 
-639 IIGHIVF
+639 
-646 PTMIYVS
+646 
-653 YQIMYEMPN
+653 
-662 IRLSLYP
+662 
-669 GICIWAT
+669 
-676 IAAVACTTLST
+676 AVYAMS
-687 LWACISTLTDSPANL
+687 ACISGGVVGAIIGFKLFPYVIMKGYSIMYYLGKLETPYRADIAFMAIAAMAVCTAAATFSACYASLKEVPATL

-764 NDSIIEKQFGD
+764 NDSIFGIIEKQFGD

-838 GSMAGRINLHNG
+838 ESMGGRVSLHTG
-850 GAPVTLDD
+850 GTPVTLDD

-1027 LSVIGAFVGLVFGKI
+1027 LSVIGAFVGLLFGKI

>member
-1 VTALRKDLI
+1 MNALTLKNLL
-10 REIKNSKNRFLSIA
+10 REIKRTFTKFLSIFA
-24 ILIALAVAFLS
+24 ICALGVAFFA
-35 GLKATAP
+35 GIRATSP
-42 DMKNTGDEYLD
+42 DMKEAGDRLYNTYNLS
-53 KQQLMDIQVLSTL
+53 DISVISTS
-66 GLTKGDIKALGAQD
+66 GLTAD
-80 NIERAVGAYCIDAW
+80 NIRDLESIEGIQAVRASLFVDAMARGTGEKEKNLRLYSMPIKLKSEYAPLIDLIPDY
-94 AGDLVAKAYSITDGM
+94 GIDTSPEYEM
-109 NLLTVTSG
+109 NGVEIVSG
-117 RMPESPD
+117 RMPLNDTETALDYTLEGSLVKQLGDEITLTTSGGTVTLRVVGFIRSP
-124 ECIVD
+124 
-129 KNLLEKMKISVG
+129 M
-141 DSITIDPS
+141 
-149 DDYEDCLTHKNFT
+149 
-162 IVGTAVSPYYISVER
+162 YISMFER
-177 GSASIGSGNVR
+177 GTSSIGNGTSDGFAYASGN
-188 AYVYLP
+188 AISSLGTKLP
-194 EGAFDLD
+194 VMSLLNT
-201 YYTVAYAKVKGA
+201 YYTRADIVISGKEGLSAYS
-213 QELTAFT
+213 
-220 DEYDD
+220 DEY
-225 YIDDVMDSLKD
+225 
-236 FGDRRAK
+236 
-243 LRYDDIIDEAQGKID
+243 E
-258 DAQKELDDK
+258 
-267 EKEADEKLSDAE
+267 
-279 QELKDARRKLD
+279 
-290 KGWREYRDGKKEL
+290 
-303 EESLPKLCDA
+303 
-313 ECELADA
+313 
-320 RQELI
+320 
-325 EGEQEYQKG
+325 
-334 LDEYNFGYAQYAENK
+334 
-349 RKLDAAK
+349 
-356 AQLDAAKQQLDA
+356 
-368 AKQIPD
+368 
-374 QIAKLEGDITALE
+374 
-387 AQKKLLDPNDQEYKA
+387 
-402 IEARITELSAKKAA
+402 A
-416 LVSASMSDTEIAA
+416 LVNEVTDRIEDYASTQSGT
-429 AQAKIDAGMA
+429 
-439 EYNAGKQELDAAK
+439 
-452 AQLDAAKK
+452 
-460 KLDEGYEELQ
+460 
-470 DGKRKYREG
+470 
-479 VEELQD
+479 
-485 GWKKYYEGIDELPKA
+485 
-500 YKKLKDGEKEYA
+500 
-512 DGLEE
+512 
-517 YEDAKREA
+517 
-525 EEKIADAKKKLAD
+525 
-538 ARRKVADIE
+538 
-547 TCKWYILSRGYN
+547 WYIQDRSGN
-559 PGYTGFGQDADR
+559 PGYSDYSENTDR
-571 MANLASVFPV
+571 IAAVGDVFPL
-581 IFFLVAAL
+581 IFFIVAAL
-589 VCLTTMTRMVEEQRT
+589 VCLTTMTRMVEEQRIEMGT
-604 QIGLMKALGY
+604 MKALGY
-614 GRWDISKKYLCYG
+614 GGWQIAMKY
-627 LFPSLAGSLLGI
+627 
-639 IIGHIVF
+639 
-646 PTMIYVS
+646 
-653 YQIMYEMPN
+653 
-662 IRLSLYP
+662 
-669 GICIWAT
+669 
-676 IAAVACTTLST
+676 AVYAMS
-687 LWACISTLTDSPANL
+687 ACISGGVVGAIIGFKLFPYVIMKGYSIMYYLGKLETPYRADIAFMAIAAMAVCTAAATFSACYASLKEVPATL

-764 NDSIIEKQFGD
+764 NDSIFGIIEKQFGD

-838 GSMAGRINLHNG
+838 GSMAGRVNLHNG

-870 LSIKAGDEINMRTGG
+870 LSIKVGDEINMRTGG

-893 GVADNYVY
+893 GIADNYVY

-956 GSIYDSVWDSLSIL
+956 GSIYDSVLDSLSIL

-1075 AFSLI
+1075 VFSLI

>member
-1 VTALRKDLI
+1 MNALTLKNLL
-10 REIKNSKNRFLSIA
+10 REIKRTFTKFLSIFA
-24 ILIALAVAFLS
+24 ICALGVAFFA
-35 GLKATAP
+35 GIRATSP
-42 DMKNTGDEYLD
+42 DMKEAGDRLYNTYNLS
-53 KQQLMDIQVLSTL
+53 DISVISTS
-66 GLTKGDIKALGAQD
+66 GLTAD
-80 NIERAVGAYCIDAW
+80 NIRDLESIEGIQAVRASLFVDAMARGTGEKEKNLRLYSMPIKLKSEYAPLIDLIPDY
-94 AGDLVAKAYSITDGM
+94 GIDTSPEYEM
-109 NLLTVTSG
+109 NGVEIVSG
-117 RMPESPD
+117 RMPLNDTETALDYTLEGSLVKQLGDEITLTTSGGTVTLRVVGFIRSPMYISMFERGTSSIGNGTSDGFAYASGNAISSLGTKLPVMSLLNTYYTRADIVISGKEGLSAYSD
-124 ECIVD
+124 EYEALVNEVTDRI
-129 KNLLEKMKISVG
+129 
-141 DSITIDPS
+141 
-149 DDYEDCLTHKNFT
+149 DDYASTQS
-162 IVGTAVSPYYISVER
+162 GT
-177 GSASIGSGNVR
+177 
-188 AYVYLP
+188 
-194 EGAFDLD
+194 
-201 YYTVAYAKVKGA
+201 
-213 QELTAFT
+213 
-220 DEYDD
+220 
-225 YIDDVMDSLKD
+225 
-236 FGDRRAK
+236 
-243 LRYDDIIDEAQGKID
+243 
-258 DAQKELDDK
+258 
-267 EKEADEKLSDAE
+267 
-279 QELKDARRKLD
+279 
-290 KGWREYRDGKKEL
+290 
-303 EESLPKLCDA
+303 
-313 ECELADA
+313 
-320 RQELI
+320 
-325 EGEQEYQKG
+325 
-334 LDEYNFGYAQYAENK
+334 
-349 RKLDAAK
+349 
-356 AQLDAAKQQLDA
+356 
-368 AKQIPD
+368 
-374 QIAKLEGDITALE
+374 
-387 AQKKLLDPNDQEYKA
+387 
-402 IEARITELSAKKAA
+402 
-416 LVSASMSDTEIAA
+416 
-429 AQAKIDAGMA
+429 
-439 EYNAGKQELDAAK
+439 
-452 AQLDAAKK
+452 
-460 KLDEGYEELQ
+460 
-470 DGKRKYREG
+470 
-479 VEELQD
+479 
-485 GWKKYYEGIDELPKA
+485 
-500 YKKLKDGEKEYA
+500 
-512 DGLEE
+512 
-517 YEDAKREA
+517 
-525 EEKIADAKKKLAD
+525 
-538 ARRKVADIE
+538 
-547 TCKWYILSRGYN
+547 WYIQDRSGN
-559 PGYTGFGQDADR
+559 PGYSDYSENTDR
-571 MANLASVFPV
+571 IAAVGDVFPL
-581 IFFLVAAL
+581 IFFIVAAL
-589 VCLTTMTRMVEEQRT
+589 VCLTTMTRMVEEQRIEMGT
-604 QIGLMKALGY
+604 MKALGY
-614 GRWDISKKYLCYG
+614 GGWQIAMKYAVYAMSACVSG
-627 LFPSLAGSLLGI
+627 GVVGAIIGFKLFP
-639 IIGHIVF
+639 
-646 PTMIYVS
+646 YVIMKCYS
-653 YQIMYEMPN
+653 IMYYLGKLETPYRADIAFM
-662 IRLSLYP
+662 
-669 GICIWAT
+669 A
-676 IAAVACTTLST
+676 IAAMAVCTAAATFSACYASLKEV
-687 LWACISTLTDSPANL
+687 PATL

-714 LLEKIPFIWK
+714 LLERIPFIWK

-764 NDSIIEKQFGD
+764 NDSIFGIIEKQFGD

-838 GSMAGRINLHNG
+838 GSMAGRVSLHNG

-893 GVADNYVY
+893 GIADNYVY

-915 GKAMQYNGFMGNLK
+915 GKAMLYNGFMGNLK

>member
-1 VTALRKDLI
+1 MNALTLKNLL
-10 REIKNSKNRFLSIA
+10 REIKRTFTKFLSIFA
-24 ILIALAVAFLS
+24 ICALGVAFFA
-35 GLKATAP
+35 GIRATSP
-42 DMKNTGDEYLD
+42 DMKEAGDRLYNTYNLS
-53 KQQLMDIQVLSTL
+53 DISVISTS
-66 GLTKGDIKALGAQD
+66 GLTAD
-80 NIERAVGAYCIDAW
+80 NIRDLESIEGIQAVRASLFVDAMARGTGEKEKNLRLYSMPIKLKSEYAPLIDLIPDY
-94 AGDLVAKAYSITDGM
+94 GIDTSPEYDM
-109 NLLTVTSG
+109 NGVEIVSG
-117 RMPESPD
+117 RMPL
-124 ECIVD
+124 
-129 KNLLEKMKISVG
+129 N
-141 DSITIDPS
+141 
-149 DDYEDCLTHKNFT
+149 
-162 IVGTAVSPYYISVER
+162 
-177 GSASIGSGNVR
+177 
-188 AYVYLP
+188 
-194 EGAFDLD
+194 
-201 YYTVAYAKVKGA
+201 
-213 QELTAFT
+213 
-220 DEYDD
+220 
-225 YIDDVMDSLKD
+225 
-236 FGDRRAK
+236 
-243 LRYDDIIDEAQGKID
+243 
-258 DAQKELDDK
+258 
-267 EKEADEKLSDAE
+267 
-279 QELKDARRKLD
+279 
-290 KGWREYRDGKKEL
+290 
-303 EESLPKLCDA
+303 
-313 ECELADA
+313 
-320 RQELI
+320 
-325 EGEQEYQKG
+325 
-334 LDEYNFGYAQYAENK
+334 
-349 RKLDAAK
+349 
-356 AQLDAAKQQLDA
+356 
-368 AKQIPD
+368 
-374 QIAKLEGDITALE
+374 
-387 AQKKLLDPNDQEYKA
+387 
-402 IEARITELSAKKAA
+402 
-416 LVSASMSDTEIAA
+416 DTEIALDNTLDGSLVK
-429 AQAKIDAGMA
+429 QLGDEITLTTAGGTVTLRVVGFIRSPMYISLFERGTSSIGNGTSDGFA
-439 EYNAGKQELDAAK
+439 YASGNAISSLGTKLPVMSLLNTYYTRADIVISGK
-452 AQLDAAKK
+452 
-460 KLDEGYEELQ
+460 EGLS
-470 DGKRKYREG
+470 
-479 VEELQD
+479 
-485 GWKKYYEGIDELPKA
+485 A
-500 YKKLKDGEKEYA
+500 YSD
-512 DGLEE
+512 E
-517 YEDAKREA
+517 YEALVNEVTDR
-525 EEKIADAKKKLAD
+525 
-538 ARRKVADIE
+538 IE
-547 TCKWYILSRGYN
+547 DYASTQSGTWYIQDRSGN
-559 PGYTGFGQDADR
+559 PGYSDYSENTDR
-571 MANLASVFPV
+571 IAAVGDVFPL
-581 IFFLVAAL
+581 IFFIVAAL
-589 VCLTTMTRMVEEQRT
+589 VCLTTMTRMVEEQRIEMGT
-604 QIGLMKALGY
+604 MKALGY
-614 GRWDISKKYLCYG
+614 GGWQIAMKY
-627 LFPSLAGSLLGI
+627 
-639 IIGHIVF
+639 
-646 PTMIYVS
+646 
-653 YQIMYEMPN
+653 
-662 IRLSLYP
+662 
-669 GICIWAT
+669 
-676 IAAVACTTLST
+676 AVYAMS
-687 LWACISTLTDSPANL
+687 ACISGGVVGAIIGFKLFPYVIMKGYSIMYYLGKLETPYRADIAFMAIAAMAVCTAAATFSACYASLKEVPATL

-714 LLEKIPFIWK
+714 LFEKIPFIWK

-764 NDSIIEKQFGD
+764 NDSIFGIIEKQFGD

-821 NGGRSQSG
+821 NGGRSQNG

-870 LSIKAGDEINMRTGG
+870 LSIKVGDEINMRTGG

-929 DGLTDETMDA
+929 DGLTDGTMDA

-1075 AFSLI
+1075 VFSLI

>member
-1 VTALRKDLI
+1 MNALTLKNLL
-10 REIKNSKNRFLSIA
+10 REIKRTFTKFLSIFA
-24 ILIALAVAFLS
+24 ICALGVAFFA
-35 GLKATAP
+35 GIRATSP
-42 DMKNTGDEYLD
+42 DMKEAGDRLYNTYNLS
-53 KQQLMDIQVLSTL
+53 DISVISTS
-66 GLTKGDIKALGAQD
+66 GLTAD
-80 NIERAVGAYCIDAW
+80 NIRDLESIEGIQAVRASLFVDAMARGTGEKEKNLRLYSMPIKLKSEYAPLIDLIPDY
-94 AGDLVAKAYSITDGM
+94 GIDTSPEYEM
-109 NLLTVTSG
+109 NGVEIVSG
-117 RMPESPD
+117 RMPL
-124 ECIVD
+124 
-129 KNLLEKMKISVG
+129 N
-141 DSITIDPS
+141 
-149 DDYEDCLTHKNFT
+149 
-162 IVGTAVSPYYISVER
+162 
-177 GSASIGSGNVR
+177 
-188 AYVYLP
+188 
-194 EGAFDLD
+194 
-201 YYTVAYAKVKGA
+201 
-213 QELTAFT
+213 
-220 DEYDD
+220 
-225 YIDDVMDSLKD
+225 
-236 FGDRRAK
+236 
-243 LRYDDIIDEAQGKID
+243 
-258 DAQKELDDK
+258 
-267 EKEADEKLSDAE
+267 
-279 QELKDARRKLD
+279 
-290 KGWREYRDGKKEL
+290 
-303 EESLPKLCDA
+303 
-313 ECELADA
+313 
-320 RQELI
+320 
-325 EGEQEYQKG
+325 
-334 LDEYNFGYAQYAENK
+334 
-349 RKLDAAK
+349 
-356 AQLDAAKQQLDA
+356 
-368 AKQIPD
+368 
-374 QIAKLEGDITALE
+374 
-387 AQKKLLDPNDQEYKA
+387 
-402 IEARITELSAKKAA
+402 
-416 LVSASMSDTEIAA
+416 DTEIALDYTLEGSLVKQLGDEITLTTSGGTVTLRVVGFIRSPMYISMFERGTSSIGNGTSDGFA
-429 AQAKIDAGMA
+429 YASG
-439 EYNAGKQELDAAK
+439 NAISSLGT
-452 AQLDAAKK
+452 
-460 KLDEGYEELQ
+460 KLPVMSLLNTYYTRADIVISRKEGLS
-470 DGKRKYREG
+470 
-479 VEELQD
+479 
-485 GWKKYYEGIDELPKA
+485 A
-500 YKKLKDGEKEYA
+500 YSD
-512 DGLEE
+512 E
-517 YEDAKREA
+517 YEALVNEVTDR
-525 EEKIADAKKKLAD
+525 
-538 ARRKVADIE
+538 IE
-547 TCKWYILSRGYN
+547 DYASTQSGTWYIQDRSGN
-559 PGYTGFGQDADR
+559 PGYSDYSENTDR
-571 MANLASVFPV
+571 IAAVGDVFPL
-581 IFFLVAAL
+581 IFFIVAAL
-589 VCLTTMTRMVEEQRT
+589 VCLTTMTRMVEEQRIEMGT
-604 QIGLMKALGY
+604 MKALGY
-614 GRWDISKKYLCYG
+614 GGWQIAMKY
-627 LFPSLAGSLLGI
+627 A
-639 IIGHIVF
+639 
-646 PTMIYVS
+646 S
-653 YQIMYEMPN
+653 YAM
-662 IRLSLYP
+662 S
-669 GICIWAT
+669 
-676 IAAVACTTLST
+676 
-687 LWACISTLTDSPANL
+687 ACISGGVVGAIIGFKLFPYVIMKGYSIMYYLGKLETPYRADIAFMAIAAMAVCTAAATFSACYASLKEVPATL

-764 NDSIIEKQFGD
+764 NDSIFGIIEKQFGD

-838 GSMAGRINLHNG
+838 ESMAGRINLHNG

-915 GKAMQYNGFMGNLK
+915 GKAMLYNGFMGNLK
-929 DGLTDETMDA
+929 DGLTDGTMDA

-1018 AYIFRENNA
+1018 DYIFRENNA

-1075 AFSLI
+1075 VFSLI

>member
-1 VTALRKDLI
+1 MNALTLKNLL
-10 REIKNSKNRFLSIA
+10 REIKRTFTKFLSIFA
-24 ILIALAVAFLS
+24 ICALGVAFFA
-35 GLKATAP
+35 GIRATSP
-42 DMKNTGDEYLD
+42 DMKEAGDRLYNTYNLS
-53 KQQLMDIQVLSTL
+53 DISVISTS
-66 GLTKGDIKALGAQD
+66 GLTAD
-80 NIERAVGAYCIDAW
+80 NIRDLESIEGIQAVRASLFVDAMARGTGEKEKNLRLYSMPIKLKSEYAPLIDLIPDY
-94 AGDLVAKAYSITDGM
+94 GIDTSPEYEM
-109 NLLTVTSG
+109 NGVEIVSG
-117 RMPESPD
+117 RMPL
-124 ECIVD
+124 
-129 KNLLEKMKISVG
+129 N
-141 DSITIDPS
+141 
-149 DDYEDCLTHKNFT
+149 
-162 IVGTAVSPYYISVER
+162 
-177 GSASIGSGNVR
+177 
-188 AYVYLP
+188 
-194 EGAFDLD
+194 
-201 YYTVAYAKVKGA
+201 
-213 QELTAFT
+213 
-220 DEYDD
+220 
-225 YIDDVMDSLKD
+225 
-236 FGDRRAK
+236 
-243 LRYDDIIDEAQGKID
+243 
-258 DAQKELDDK
+258 
-267 EKEADEKLSDAE
+267 
-279 QELKDARRKLD
+279 
-290 KGWREYRDGKKEL
+290 
-303 EESLPKLCDA
+303 
-313 ECELADA
+313 
-320 RQELI
+320 
-325 EGEQEYQKG
+325 
-334 LDEYNFGYAQYAENK
+334 
-349 RKLDAAK
+349 
-356 AQLDAAKQQLDA
+356 
-368 AKQIPD
+368 
-374 QIAKLEGDITALE
+374 
-387 AQKKLLDPNDQEYKA
+387 
-402 IEARITELSAKKAA
+402 
-416 LVSASMSDTEIAA
+416 DTEIALDNTLEGSLVKQLGDEITLTTSGGTVTLRVVGFIRSPMYISMFERGTSSIGNGTSDGFA
-429 AQAKIDAGMA
+429 YASG
-439 EYNAGKQELDAAK
+439 NAISSLGTKLPVMSLLNTYYTRADIVISGK
-452 AQLDAAKK
+452 
-460 KLDEGYEELQ
+460 EGLS
-470 DGKRKYREG
+470 
-479 VEELQD
+479 
-485 GWKKYYEGIDELPKA
+485 A
-500 YKKLKDGEKEYA
+500 YSD
-512 DGLEE
+512 E
-517 YEDAKREA
+517 YEALVNEVTDR
-525 EEKIADAKKKLAD
+525 
-538 ARRKVADIE
+538 IE
-547 TCKWYILSRGYN
+547 DYASTQSGTWYIQDRSGN
-559 PGYTGFGQDADR
+559 PGYSDYSENTDR
-571 MANLASVFPV
+571 IAAVGDVFPL
-581 IFFLVAAL
+581 IFFIVAAL
-589 VCLTTMTRMVEEQRT
+589 VCLTTMTRMVEEQRIEMGT
-604 QIGLMKALGY
+604 MKALGY
-614 GRWDISKKYLCYG
+614 GGWQIAMKY
-627 LFPSLAGSLLGI
+627 
-639 IIGHIVF
+639 
-646 PTMIYVS
+646 
-653 YQIMYEMPN
+653 
-662 IRLSLYP
+662 
-669 GICIWAT
+669 
-676 IAAVACTTLST
+676 AVYAMS
-687 LWACISTLTDSPANL
+687 ACISGGVVGAIIGFKLFPYVIMKGYSIMYYLGKLETPYRADIAFMAIAAMAVCTAAATFSACYASLKEVPATL

-764 NDSIIEKQFGD
+764 NDSIFGIIEKQFGD

-870 LSIKAGDEINMRTGG
+870 LSIKVGDEINMRTGG

-948 RMYTVRTI
+948 LMYTVRTI
-956 GSIYDSVWDSLSIL
+956 ESIYASVWDSLSIL

-1075 AFSLI
+1075 VFSLI

>member
-1 VTALRKDLI
+1 MNALTLKNLL
-10 REIKNSKNRFLSIA
+10 REIKRTFTKFLSIFA
-24 ILIALAVAFLS
+24 ICALGVAFFA
-35 GLKATAP
+35 GIRATSP
-42 DMKNTGDEYLD
+42 DMKEAGDRLYNTYNLS
-53 KQQLMDIQVLSTL
+53 DISVISTS
-66 GLTKGDIKALGAQD
+66 GLTAD
-80 NIERAVGAYCIDAW
+80 NIRDLESIEGIQAVRASLFVDAMARGTGEKEKNLRLYSMPIKLKSEYAPLIDLIPDY
-94 AGDLVAKAYSITDGM
+94 GIDTSPEYEM
-109 NLLTVTSG
+109 NGVEIVSG
-117 RMPESPD
+117 RMPL
-124 ECIVD
+124 
-129 KNLLEKMKISVG
+129 N
-141 DSITIDPS
+141 
-149 DDYEDCLTHKNFT
+149 
-162 IVGTAVSPYYISVER
+162 
-177 GSASIGSGNVR
+177 
-188 AYVYLP
+188 
-194 EGAFDLD
+194 
-201 YYTVAYAKVKGA
+201 
-213 QELTAFT
+213 
-220 DEYDD
+220 
-225 YIDDVMDSLKD
+225 
-236 FGDRRAK
+236 
-243 LRYDDIIDEAQGKID
+243 
-258 DAQKELDDK
+258 
-267 EKEADEKLSDAE
+267 
-279 QELKDARRKLD
+279 
-290 KGWREYRDGKKEL
+290 
-303 EESLPKLCDA
+303 
-313 ECELADA
+313 
-320 RQELI
+320 
-325 EGEQEYQKG
+325 
-334 LDEYNFGYAQYAENK
+334 
-349 RKLDAAK
+349 
-356 AQLDAAKQQLDA
+356 
-368 AKQIPD
+368 
-374 QIAKLEGDITALE
+374 
-387 AQKKLLDPNDQEYKA
+387 
-402 IEARITELSAKKAA
+402 
-416 LVSASMSDTEIAA
+416 DTEIALDYTLEGSLVKQLGDEITLTTSGGTVTLRVVGFIRSPMYISMFERGTSSIGNGTSDGFA
-429 AQAKIDAGMA
+429 YASG
-439 EYNAGKQELDAAK
+439 NAISSLGTKLPVMSLLNTYYTRADIVISGK
-452 AQLDAAKK
+452 
-460 KLDEGYEELQ
+460 EGLS
-470 DGKRKYREG
+470 
-479 VEELQD
+479 
-485 GWKKYYEGIDELPKA
+485 A
-500 YKKLKDGEKEYA
+500 YSD
-512 DGLEE
+512 E
-517 YEDAKREA
+517 YEALVNEVTDR
-525 EEKIADAKKKLAD
+525 
-538 ARRKVADIE
+538 IE
-547 TCKWYILSRGYN
+547 DYASTQSGTWYIQDRSGN
-559 PGYTGFGQDADR
+559 PGYSDYSENTDR
-571 MANLASVFPV
+571 IAAVGDVFPL
-581 IFFLVAAL
+581 IFFIVAAL
-589 VCLTTMTRMVEEQRT
+589 VCLTTMTRMVEEQRIEMGT
-604 QIGLMKALGY
+604 MKALGY
-614 GRWDISKKYLCYG
+614 GGWQIAMKY
-627 LFPSLAGSLLGI
+627 
-639 IIGHIVF
+639 
-646 PTMIYVS
+646 
-653 YQIMYEMPN
+653 
-662 IRLSLYP
+662 
-669 GICIWAT
+669 
-676 IAAVACTTLST
+676 AVYAMS
-687 LWACISTLTDSPANL
+687 ACISGGVVGAIIGFKLFPYVIMKGYSIMYYLGKLETPYRADIAFMAIAAMAVCTAAATFSACYASLKEVPATL

-764 NDSIIEKQFGD
+764 NDSIFGIIEKQFGD

-1075 AFSLI
+1075 VFSLI

>member
-1 VTALRKDLI
+1 MNALTLKNLL
-10 REIKNSKNRFLSIA
+10 REIKRTFTKFLSIFA
-24 ILIALAVAFLS
+24 ICALGVAFFA
-35 GLKATAP
+35 GIRATSP
-42 DMKNTGDEYLD
+42 DMKEAGDRLYNTYNLS
-53 KQQLMDIQVLSTL
+53 DISVISTS
-66 GLTKGDIKALGAQD
+66 GLTAD
-80 NIERAVGAYCIDAW
+80 NIRDLESIEGIQAVRASLFVDAMARGTGEKEKNLRLYSMPIKLKSEYAPLIDLIPDY
-94 AGDLVAKAYSITDGM
+94 GIDTSPEYEM
-109 NLLTVTSG
+109 NGVEIVSG
-117 RMPESPD
+117 RMPLNDTETALDYTLEGSLVKQLGDEITLTTSGGTVTLRVVGFIRSP
-124 ECIVD
+124 
-129 KNLLEKMKISVG
+129 M
-141 DSITIDPS
+141 
-149 DDYEDCLTHKNFT
+149 
-162 IVGTAVSPYYISVER
+162 YISMFER
-177 GSASIGSGNVR
+177 GTSSIGNGTSDGFAYASGN
-188 AYVYLP
+188 AISSLGTKLP
-194 EGAFDLD
+194 VMSLLNT
-201 YYTVAYAKVKGA
+201 YYTRADIVISGKEGLSAYS
-213 QELTAFT
+213 
-220 DEYDD
+220 DEY
-225 YIDDVMDSLKD
+225 
-236 FGDRRAK
+236 
-243 LRYDDIIDEAQGKID
+243 E
-258 DAQKELDDK
+258 
-267 EKEADEKLSDAE
+267 
-279 QELKDARRKLD
+279 
-290 KGWREYRDGKKEL
+290 
-303 EESLPKLCDA
+303 
-313 ECELADA
+313 
-320 RQELI
+320 
-325 EGEQEYQKG
+325 
-334 LDEYNFGYAQYAENK
+334 
-349 RKLDAAK
+349 
-356 AQLDAAKQQLDA
+356 
-368 AKQIPD
+368 
-374 QIAKLEGDITALE
+374 
-387 AQKKLLDPNDQEYKA
+387 
-402 IEARITELSAKKAA
+402 A
-416 LVSASMSDTEIAA
+416 LVNEVTDRIEDYASTQSGT
-429 AQAKIDAGMA
+429 
-439 EYNAGKQELDAAK
+439 
-452 AQLDAAKK
+452 
-460 KLDEGYEELQ
+460 
-470 DGKRKYREG
+470 
-479 VEELQD
+479 
-485 GWKKYYEGIDELPKA
+485 
-500 YKKLKDGEKEYA
+500 
-512 DGLEE
+512 
-517 YEDAKREA
+517 
-525 EEKIADAKKKLAD
+525 
-538 ARRKVADIE
+538 
-547 TCKWYILSRGYN
+547 WYVQGRSGN
-559 PGYTGFGQDADR
+559 PGYSDYSENTDR
-571 MANLASVFPV
+571 IAAVGDVFPL
-581 IFFLVAAL
+581 IFFIVAAL
-589 VCLTTMTRMVEEQRT
+589 VCLTTMTRMVEEQRIEMGT
-604 QIGLMKALGY
+604 MKALGY
-614 GRWDISKKYLCYG
+614 GGWQIAMKY
-627 LFPSLAGSLLGI
+627 
-639 IIGHIVF
+639 
-646 PTMIYVS
+646 
-653 YQIMYEMPN
+653 
-662 IRLSLYP
+662 
-669 GICIWAT
+669 
-676 IAAVACTTLST
+676 AVYAMS
-687 LWACISTLTDSPANL
+687 ACISGGVVGAIIGFKLFPYVIMKGYSIMYYLGKLETPYRADIAFMAIAAMAVCTAAATFSACYASLKEVPATL

-764 NDSIIEKQFGD
+764 NDSIFGIIEKQFGD

-850 GAPVTLDD
+850 GTPVTLDD

-915 GKAMQYNGFMGNLK
+915 GKAMLYNGFMGNLK

-956 GSIYDSVWDSLSIL
+956 EGIYASVWDSLSIL

-1075 AFSLI
+1075 VFSLI

>member
-1 VTALRKDLI
+1 MNALTLKNLL
-10 REIKNSKNRFLSIA
+10 REIKRTFTKFLSIFA
-24 ILIALAVAFLS
+24 ICALGVAFFA
-35 GLKATAP
+35 GIRATSP
-42 DMKNTGDEYLD
+42 DMKEAGDRLYNTYNLS
-53 KQQLMDIQVLSTL
+53 DISVISTS
-66 GLTKGDIKALGAQD
+66 GLTAD
-80 NIERAVGAYCIDAW
+80 NIRDLESIEGIQAVRASLFVDAMARGTGEKEKNLRLYSMPIKLKSEYAPLIDLIPDY
-94 AGDLVAKAYSITDGM
+94 GIDTSPEYDM
-109 NLLTVTSG
+109 NGVEIVSG
-117 RMPESPD
+117 RMPL
-124 ECIVD
+124 
-129 KNLLEKMKISVG
+129 N
-141 DSITIDPS
+141 
-149 DDYEDCLTHKNFT
+149 
-162 IVGTAVSPYYISVER
+162 
-177 GSASIGSGNVR
+177 
-188 AYVYLP
+188 
-194 EGAFDLD
+194 
-201 YYTVAYAKVKGA
+201 
-213 QELTAFT
+213 
-220 DEYDD
+220 
-225 YIDDVMDSLKD
+225 
-236 FGDRRAK
+236 
-243 LRYDDIIDEAQGKID
+243 
-258 DAQKELDDK
+258 
-267 EKEADEKLSDAE
+267 
-279 QELKDARRKLD
+279 
-290 KGWREYRDGKKEL
+290 
-303 EESLPKLCDA
+303 
-313 ECELADA
+313 
-320 RQELI
+320 
-325 EGEQEYQKG
+325 
-334 LDEYNFGYAQYAENK
+334 
-349 RKLDAAK
+349 
-356 AQLDAAKQQLDA
+356 
-368 AKQIPD
+368 
-374 QIAKLEGDITALE
+374 
-387 AQKKLLDPNDQEYKA
+387 
-402 IEARITELSAKKAA
+402 
-416 LVSASMSDTEIAA
+416 DTEIALDNTLDGSLVK
-429 AQAKIDAGMA
+429 QLGDEITLTTAGGTVTLRVVGFIRSPMYISLFERGTSSIGNGTSDGFA
-439 EYNAGKQELDAAK
+439 YASGNAISSLGTKLPVMSLLNTYYTRADIVISGK
-452 AQLDAAKK
+452 
-460 KLDEGYEELQ
+460 EGLS
-470 DGKRKYREG
+470 
-479 VEELQD
+479 
-485 GWKKYYEGIDELPKA
+485 A
-500 YKKLKDGEKEYA
+500 YSD
-512 DGLEE
+512 E
-517 YEDAKREA
+517 YEALVNEVTDR
-525 EEKIADAKKKLAD
+525 
-538 ARRKVADIE
+538 IE
-547 TCKWYILSRGYN
+547 DYASTQSGTWYIQDRSGN
-559 PGYTGFGQDADR
+559 PGYSDYSENTDR
-571 MANLASVFPV
+571 IAAVGDVFPL
-581 IFFLVAAL
+581 IFFIVAAL
-589 VCLTTMTRMVEEQRT
+589 VCLTTMTRMVEEQRIEMGT
-604 QIGLMKALGY
+604 MKALGY
-614 GRWDISKKYLCYG
+614 GGWQIAMKY
-627 LFPSLAGSLLGI
+627 
-639 IIGHIVF
+639 
-646 PTMIYVS
+646 
-653 YQIMYEMPN
+653 
-662 IRLSLYP
+662 
-669 GICIWAT
+669 
-676 IAAVACTTLST
+676 AVYAMS
-687 LWACISTLTDSPANL
+687 ACISGGVVGAIIGFKLFPYVIMKGYSIMYYLGKLETPYRADIAFMAIAAMAVCTAAATFSACYASLKEVPATL

-764 NDSIIEKQFGD
+764 NDSIFGIIEKQFGD

-870 LSIKAGDEINMRTGG
+870 LSIKVGDEINMRTGG

-1075 AFSLI
+1075 VFSLI

>member
-1 VTALRKDLI
+1 MNALTLKNLL
-10 REIKNSKNRFLSIA
+10 REIKRTFTKFLSIFA
-24 ILIALAVAFLS
+24 ICALGVAFFA
-35 GLKATAP
+35 GIRATSP
-42 DMKNTGDEYLD
+42 DMKEAGDRLYNTYNLS
-53 KQQLMDIQVLSTL
+53 DISVISTS
-66 GLTKGDIKALGAQD
+66 GLTAD
-80 NIERAVGAYCIDAW
+80 NIRDLESIEGIQAVRASLFVDAMARGTGEKEKNLRLYSMPIKLKSEYAPLIDLIPDY
-94 AGDLVAKAYSITDGM
+94 GIDTSPEYEM
-109 NLLTVTSG
+109 NGVEIVSG
-117 RMPESPD
+117 RMPL
-124 ECIVD
+124 
-129 KNLLEKMKISVG
+129 N
-141 DSITIDPS
+141 
-149 DDYEDCLTHKNFT
+149 
-162 IVGTAVSPYYISVER
+162 
-177 GSASIGSGNVR
+177 
-188 AYVYLP
+188 
-194 EGAFDLD
+194 
-201 YYTVAYAKVKGA
+201 
-213 QELTAFT
+213 
-220 DEYDD
+220 
-225 YIDDVMDSLKD
+225 
-236 FGDRRAK
+236 
-243 LRYDDIIDEAQGKID
+243 
-258 DAQKELDDK
+258 
-267 EKEADEKLSDAE
+267 
-279 QELKDARRKLD
+279 
-290 KGWREYRDGKKEL
+290 
-303 EESLPKLCDA
+303 
-313 ECELADA
+313 
-320 RQELI
+320 
-325 EGEQEYQKG
+325 
-334 LDEYNFGYAQYAENK
+334 
-349 RKLDAAK
+349 
-356 AQLDAAKQQLDA
+356 
-368 AKQIPD
+368 
-374 QIAKLEGDITALE
+374 
-387 AQKKLLDPNDQEYKA
+387 
-402 IEARITELSAKKAA
+402 
-416 LVSASMSDTEIAA
+416 DTEIALDNTLEGSLVKQLGDEITLTTSGGTVTLRVVGFIRSPMYISMFERGTSSIGNGTSDGFA
-429 AQAKIDAGMA
+429 YASG
-439 EYNAGKQELDAAK
+439 NAISSLGTKLPVMSLLNTYYTRADIVISGK
-452 AQLDAAKK
+452 
-460 KLDEGYEELQ
+460 EGLS
-470 DGKRKYREG
+470 
-479 VEELQD
+479 
-485 GWKKYYEGIDELPKA
+485 A
-500 YKKLKDGEKEYA
+500 YSD
-512 DGLEE
+512 E
-517 YEDAKREA
+517 YEALVNEVTDR
-525 EEKIADAKKKLAD
+525 
-538 ARRKVADIE
+538 IE
-547 TCKWYILSRGYN
+547 DYASTQSGTWYIQDRSGN
-559 PGYTGFGQDADR
+559 PGYSDYSENTDR
-571 MANLASVFPV
+571 IAAVGDVFPL
-581 IFFLVAAL
+581 IFFIVAAL
-589 VCLTTMTRMVEEQRT
+589 VCLTTMTRMVEEQRIEMGT
-604 QIGLMKALGY
+604 MKALGY
-614 GRWDISKKYLCYG
+614 GGWQIAMKY
-627 LFPSLAGSLLGI
+627 
-639 IIGHIVF
+639 
-646 PTMIYVS
+646 
-653 YQIMYEMPN
+653 
-662 IRLSLYP
+662 
-669 GICIWAT
+669 
-676 IAAVACTTLST
+676 AVYAMS
-687 LWACISTLTDSPANL
+687 ACISGGVVGAIIGFKLFPYVIMKGYSIMYYLGKLETPYRADIAFMAIAAMAVCTAAATFSACYASLKEVPATL

-764 NDSIIEKQFGD
+764 NDSIFGIIEKQFGD

-885 EDHLMRVI
+885 EDHFMRVI

-915 GKAMQYNGFMGNLK
+915 GKAMLYNGFMGNLK

-956 GSIYDSVWDSLSIL
+956 ESIYASVWDSLSIL

>member
-1 VTALRKDLI
+1 MNALTLKNLL
-10 REIKNSKNRFLSIA
+10 REIKRTFTKFLSIFA
-24 ILIALAVAFLS
+24 ICALGVAFFA
-35 GLKATAP
+35 GIRATSP
-42 DMKNTGDEYLD
+42 DMKEAGDRLYNTYNLS
-53 KQQLMDIQVLSTL
+53 DISVISTS
-66 GLTKGDIKALGAQD
+66 GLTAD
-80 NIERAVGAYCIDAW
+80 NIRDLESIEGIQAVRASLFVDAMARGTGEKEKNLRLYSMPIKLKSEYAPLIDLIPDY
-94 AGDLVAKAYSITDGM
+94 GIDTSPEYEM
-109 NLLTVTSG
+109 NGVEIVSG
-117 RMPESPD
+117 RMPLNDTETALDYTLEGSLVKQLGDEITLTTSGGTVTLRVVGFIRSP
-124 ECIVD
+124 
-129 KNLLEKMKISVG
+129 M
-141 DSITIDPS
+141 
-149 DDYEDCLTHKNFT
+149 
-162 IVGTAVSPYYISVER
+162 YISMFER
-177 GSASIGSGNVR
+177 GTSSIGNGTSDGFAYASGN
-188 AYVYLP
+188 AISSLGTKLP
-194 EGAFDLD
+194 VMSLLNT
-201 YYTVAYAKVKGA
+201 YYTRADIVISGKEGLSAYS
-213 QELTAFT
+213 
-220 DEYDD
+220 DEY
-225 YIDDVMDSLKD
+225 
-236 FGDRRAK
+236 
-243 LRYDDIIDEAQGKID
+243 E
-258 DAQKELDDK
+258 
-267 EKEADEKLSDAE
+267 
-279 QELKDARRKLD
+279 
-290 KGWREYRDGKKEL
+290 
-303 EESLPKLCDA
+303 
-313 ECELADA
+313 
-320 RQELI
+320 
-325 EGEQEYQKG
+325 
-334 LDEYNFGYAQYAENK
+334 
-349 RKLDAAK
+349 
-356 AQLDAAKQQLDA
+356 
-368 AKQIPD
+368 
-374 QIAKLEGDITALE
+374 
-387 AQKKLLDPNDQEYKA
+387 
-402 IEARITELSAKKAA
+402 A
-416 LVSASMSDTEIAA
+416 LVNEVTDRIEDYASTQSGT
-429 AQAKIDAGMA
+429 
-439 EYNAGKQELDAAK
+439 
-452 AQLDAAKK
+452 
-460 KLDEGYEELQ
+460 
-470 DGKRKYREG
+470 
-479 VEELQD
+479 
-485 GWKKYYEGIDELPKA
+485 
-500 YKKLKDGEKEYA
+500 
-512 DGLEE
+512 
-517 YEDAKREA
+517 
-525 EEKIADAKKKLAD
+525 
-538 ARRKVADIE
+538 
-547 TCKWYILSRGYN
+547 WYIQDRSGN
-559 PGYTGFGQDADR
+559 PGYSDYSENTDR
-571 MANLASVFPV
+571 IAAVGDVFPL
-581 IFFLVAAL
+581 IFFIVAAL
-589 VCLTTMTRMVEEQRT
+589 VCLTTMTRMVEEQRIEMGT
-604 QIGLMKALGY
+604 MKALGY
-614 GRWDISKKYLCYG
+614 GGWQIAMKY
-627 LFPSLAGSLLGI
+627 
-639 IIGHIVF
+639 
-646 PTMIYVS
+646 
-653 YQIMYEMPN
+653 
-662 IRLSLYP
+662 
-669 GICIWAT
+669 
-676 IAAVACTTLST
+676 AVYAMS
-687 LWACISTLTDSPANL
+687 ACISGGVVGAIIGFKLFPYVIMKGYSIMYYLGKLETPYRADIAFMAIAAMAVCTAAATFSACYASLKEVPATL

-764 NDSIIEKQFGD
+764 NDSIFGIIEKQFGD

-870 LSIKAGDEINMRTGG
+870 LSIKVGDEINMRTGG

-956 GSIYDSVWDSLSIL
+956 GSIYASVWDSLSIL

-1018 AYIFRENNA
+1018 DYIFRENNA
-1027 LSVIGAFVGLVFGKI
+1027 LSVIGAFVGLLFGKI

-1075 AFSLI
+1075 VFSLI

>member
-1 VTALRKDLI
+1 MNALTLKNLL
-10 REIKNSKNRFLSIA
+10 REIKRTFTKFLSIFA
-24 ILIALAVAFLS
+24 ICALGVAFFA
-35 GLKATAP
+35 GIRATSP
-42 DMKNTGDEYLD
+42 DMKEAGDRLYNTYNLS
-53 KQQLMDIQVLSTL
+53 DISVISTS
-66 GLTKGDIKALGAQD
+66 GLTAD
-80 NIERAVGAYCIDAW
+80 NIRDLESIEGIRAVRASLFVDAMARGTGEKEKNLRLYSMPIKLKSEYAPLIDLIPDY
-94 AGDLVAKAYSITDGM
+94 GIDTSPEYEM
-109 NLLTVTSG
+109 NGVEIVSG
-117 RMPESPD
+117 RMPLNDTETALDYTLEGSLVKQLGDEITLTTSGGTVTLRVVGFIRSP
-124 ECIVD
+124 
-129 KNLLEKMKISVG
+129 M
-141 DSITIDPS
+141 
-149 DDYEDCLTHKNFT
+149 
-162 IVGTAVSPYYISVER
+162 YISMFER
-177 GSASIGSGNVR
+177 GTSSIGNGTSDGFAYASGN
-188 AYVYLP
+188 AISSLGTKLP
-194 EGAFDLD
+194 VMSLLNT
-201 YYTVAYAKVKGA
+201 YYTRADIVIFGKEGLSAYS
-213 QELTAFT
+213 
-220 DEYDD
+220 DEY
-225 YIDDVMDSLKD
+225 
-236 FGDRRAK
+236 
-243 LRYDDIIDEAQGKID
+243 E
-258 DAQKELDDK
+258 
-267 EKEADEKLSDAE
+267 
-279 QELKDARRKLD
+279 
-290 KGWREYRDGKKEL
+290 
-303 EESLPKLCDA
+303 
-313 ECELADA
+313 
-320 RQELI
+320 
-325 EGEQEYQKG
+325 
-334 LDEYNFGYAQYAENK
+334 
-349 RKLDAAK
+349 
-356 AQLDAAKQQLDA
+356 
-368 AKQIPD
+368 
-374 QIAKLEGDITALE
+374 
-387 AQKKLLDPNDQEYKA
+387 
-402 IEARITELSAKKAA
+402 A
-416 LVSASMSDTEIAA
+416 LVNEVTDRIEDYASTQSGT
-429 AQAKIDAGMA
+429 
-439 EYNAGKQELDAAK
+439 
-452 AQLDAAKK
+452 
-460 KLDEGYEELQ
+460 
-470 DGKRKYREG
+470 
-479 VEELQD
+479 
-485 GWKKYYEGIDELPKA
+485 
-500 YKKLKDGEKEYA
+500 
-512 DGLEE
+512 
-517 YEDAKREA
+517 
-525 EEKIADAKKKLAD
+525 
-538 ARRKVADIE
+538 
-547 TCKWYILSRGYN
+547 WYIQDRSGN
-559 PGYTGFGQDADR
+559 PGYSDYSENTDR
-571 MANLASVFPV
+571 IAAVGDVFPL
-581 IFFLVAAL
+581 IFFIVAAL
-589 VCLTTMTRMVEEQRT
+589 VCLTTMTRMVEEQRIEMGT
-604 QIGLMKALGY
+604 MKALGY
-614 GRWDISKKYLCYG
+614 GGWQIAMKY
-627 LFPSLAGSLLGI
+627 
-639 IIGHIVF
+639 
-646 PTMIYVS
+646 
-653 YQIMYEMPN
+653 
-662 IRLSLYP
+662 
-669 GICIWAT
+669 
-676 IAAVACTTLST
+676 AVYAMS
-687 LWACISTLTDSPANL
+687 ACISGGVVGAIIGFKLFPYVIMKGYSIMYYLGKLETPYRADIAFMAIAAMAACTAAATFSACYASLKEVPATL

-764 NDSIIEKQFGD
+764 NDSIFGIIEKQFGD

-838 GSMAGRINLHNG
+838 ESMAGRINLHNG

-885 EDHLMRVI
+885 EDHFMRVI
-893 GVADNYVY
+893 GIADNYVY

-915 GKAMQYNGFMGNLK
+915 GKAMQYNGLMGNLK

-956 GSIYDSVWDSLSIL
+956 ESIYASVWDSLSIL

-1075 AFSLI
+1075 VFSLI